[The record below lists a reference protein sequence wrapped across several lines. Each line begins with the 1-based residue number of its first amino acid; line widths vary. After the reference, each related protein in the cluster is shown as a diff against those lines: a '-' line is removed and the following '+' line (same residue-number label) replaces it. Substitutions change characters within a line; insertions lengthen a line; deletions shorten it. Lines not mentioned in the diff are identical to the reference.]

1 MFLPLFFVTFAA
13 IITYLNK
20 KRTKNMKHIRHYL
33 TALFAIALSLMVWAD
48 SGELFTSGKLSSSL
62 INCIVQD
69 KYGYIWVGTEYG
81 LSKFDGYR
89 FTNYLHNEEDT
100 TSITDNII
108 SDLLVDK
115 KGNLWIGCAKGLMRY
130 NYETNNFSRLQ
141 FPDGRKPRIY
151 SMVESH
157 RGDILLGTAGYG
169 LYSVKNNGIEKT
181 ANNRFTIKWE
191 RAYAKRDS
199 DVFFTHIYE
208 DKHHYLWQSS
218 HLSTFTRFIEKQGKV
233 QRKDFKSPY
242 GAPVAF
248 IQHRPQAMLIVC
260 MYGIIYYDYRT
271 GRIADA
277 GYDLGTFKNHVTINN
292 ATFDHEGNLYISTS
306 EHGAL
311 IIKKG
316 SNKVEQLENSNSNF
330 NLSTAFVNDII
341 EDKDN
346 NLWIGCY
353 KKGLYLLNQRQQAF
367 SSWSFSAQN
376 YIIGS
381 SVSSIAPGE
390 NGETWCTV
398 QNSGVFCFD
407 ASGKI
412 IAHPT
417 SPAGT
422 CIIYK
427 DRRGAYW
434 ISNGSALYSYNPHTG
449 AYQEKLT
456 FTSAGIY
463 CMTDDNQGNLYI
475 SVYSKGLYIY
485 NVESGKVTVLNMRQ
499 RGNKGFLC
507 NDWVRSMAFD
517 HTGHLWIG
525 TSNGVSCLNTKTLSF
540 KDFGWN
546 NILKDRQ
553 ANGICEGKNGN
564 MIIGTEEGLYL
575 FDRKNNKTLALPHA
589 EVLKGKQVCSI
600 IKDHQGDLW
609 ISTTMGIWQYDQK
622 NRQFIGHINGNG
634 LTTREYVLGS
644 SMHTASDLIAFGT
657 SDGITTFYPERV
669 KAKKMELGDVHLTNF
684 IIDGKPINCLTDEFT
699 IPYEENS
706 FTLEFSLLNYRNT
719 DNISFQYRINE
730 GKWNSTNEGSNAV
743 SFNKLKPGSYTLE
756 VRAMSNGNFSKKST
770 IIHIKVCDPW
780 YASTWAFLLYFLT
793 AAGIILYIIYRYE
806 RHRKEDLEETK
817 MQFLINATH
826 DIRSPLTLI
835 MEPLKKLKERLGNAE
850 EYQADIDTIDRNAQR
865 LLTLV
870 NQILDKRRLDKHQ
883 MNLSCRETNLV
894 EFSQGLVSLF
904 TYNAN
909 LRGINI
915 RLEMPET
922 PVNAWIDRNKLD
934 KAIANLL
941 SNAFKYTPNGG
952 EIIFRIEKQDKKV
965 LLYVIDSGKGL
976 GKNDDAKTLFE
987 RFYQGKNSADMHL
1000 GGSGIGLNLCRSIV
1014 RLHGG
1019 DVTARNRE
1027 DGTSGAC
1034 FIIELPLG
1042 KEHLKD
1048 SQINSDYVVNGKK
1061 QQRGAASRNS
1071 KILLVDDDI
1080 EICRYLKSELSDWY
1094 RFVIC
1099 NNGKEALKQL
1109 LSGDFDLVVSDVV
1122 MPEMDGITL
1131 LRNIKGNANISHVP
1145 VIMLTSKSEISD
1157 RLEGIKLGA
1166 DAYLAKPFSLEELH
1180 LTIDN
1185 LIDNVRRLKGK
1196 FSGALKQDDKVEKI
1210 EVKGYDE
1217 ELMERIMKVVNENL
1231 SDSDFNVEKM
1241 CDEVGVSRTQL
1252 HRKLK
1257 EMTGVPTSEFLRN
1270 IRLNEAARLIR
1281 EHKINITQVSYMVGF
1296 ANNSHFSTAFKKYFG
1311 MSPTEYA
1318 AKYTE

>member
-1 MFLPLFFVTFAA
+1 MKRFILFSIFCFVQ
-13 IITYLNK
+13 
-20 KRTKNMKHIRHYL
+20 ML
-33 TALFAIALSLMVWAD
+33 TCFSYAN
-48 SGELFTSGKLSSSL
+48 SGRLYTSNDLSSSL
-62 INCIVQD
+62 IRCIIQD
-69 KYGYIWVGTEYG
+69 KYGFIWVGTNYG
-81 LSKFDGYR
+81 LNRFDGYK
-89 FTNYLHNEEDT
+89 FSTYLCNPADT
-100 TSITDNII
+100 TTIQDNDIVKLYPYSKEFLFVATNRGLYKYSYLTNSFQHI
-108 SDLLVDK
+108 VLEKKDEKIRVSSLIEDGKHNLL
-115 KGNLWIGCAKGLMRY
+115 I
-130 NYETNNFSRLQ
+130 
-141 FPDGRKPRIY
+141 
-151 SMVESH
+151 
-157 RGDILLGTAGYG
+157 GTAGYG
-169 LYSVKNNGIEKT
+169 AYRLDMTTGKVTRLSRKSANSV
-181 ANNRFTIKWE
+181 
-191 RAYAKRDS
+191 D
-199 DVFFTHIYE
+199 DFFAMLFFDDE
-208 DKHHYLWQSS
+208 GYLWQAN
-218 HLSTFTRFIEKQGKV
+218 HTKVLRKYKYNGKSIKLV
-233 QRKDFKSPY
+233 SVYEPKGLFSVCKLYAADKKGFF
-242 GAPVAF
+242 VA
-248 IQHRPQAMLIVC
+248 HVG
-260 MYGIIYYDYRT
+260 GIMRYDYASHRFSRYDFDFSAHQ
-271 GRIADA
+271 GA
-277 GYDLGTFKNHVTINN
+277 GYISAVTLDKYGNLWLGTSGDGTFKIPHGSRKAYRVELNN
-292 ATFDHEGNLYISTS
+292 QSFIFDNAHISDLLIDRDGNQWY
-306 EHGAL
+306 
-311 IIKKG
+311 
-316 SNKVEQLENSNSNF
+316 
-330 NLSTAFVNDII
+330 
-341 EDKDN
+341 
-346 NLWIGCY
+346 GCY
-353 KKGLYLLNQRQQAF
+353 MKGLFLSNNDKNVFHPVSLDELGAGMETISSVVGVADGLMLFVVKNHGLYLLDEKTGNTKLLQ
-367 SSWSFSAQN
+367 
-376 YIIGS
+376 
-381 SVSSIAPGE
+381 
-390 NGETWCTV
+390 
-398 QNSGVFCFD
+398 
-407 ASGKI
+407 
-412 IAHPT
+412 
-417 SPAGT
+417 SPAGP
-422 CIIYK
+422 IKVYSDFRKNVYVYGRDGIYEYDWK
-427 DRRGAYW
+427 HQTYRLLLPANGLSLDYMQVDAAGNIYFTSQGNGLYVWNRKSGKMTQYLMDDKRPHKTICNNW
-434 ISNGSALYSYNPHTG
+434 ISEIRLDS
-449 AYQEKLT
+449 
-456 FTSAGIY
+456 
-463 CMTDDNQGNLYI
+463 
-475 SVYSKGLYIY
+475 
-485 NVESGKVTVLNMRQ
+485 
-499 RGNKGFLC
+499 RG
-507 NDWVRSMAFD
+507 W
-517 HTGHLWIG
+517 LWCA
-525 TSNGVSCLNTKTLSF
+525 TANGVSCMDTKTGYFDIILSRP
-540 KDFGWN
+540 
-546 NILKDRQ
+546 LL
-553 ANGICEGKNGN
+553 EGKSCYSTLELSDGK
-564 MIIGTEEGLYL
+564 IAIATEMGLYL
-575 FDRKNNKTLALPHA
+575 YDRKKQQTTPWPHS
-589 EVLKGKQVCSI
+589 ESISGLRIYSLK
-600 IKDHQGDLW
+600 KDVKGNLW
-609 ISTTMGIWQYDQK
+609 MSTAQGIWCYDSK
-622 NRQFIGHINGNG
+622 AKSFFSFEKGNG
-634 LTTREYVLGS
+634 LLTKEYLAGVVGS
-644 SMHTASDLIAFGT
+644 T
-657 SDGITTFYPERV
+657 SDGVICYGNSEGLTYFQPSEV
-669 KAKKMELGDVHLTNF
+669 KDYNEKTSAIYLSGVLL
-684 IIDGKPINCLTDEFT
+684 DGKMAPFIGDNLSVPSDFKS
-699 IPYEENS
+699 IVLS
-706 FTLEFSLLNYRNT
+706 FSQLDYQSVG
-719 DNISFQYRINE
+719 NIVFQYRING
-730 GKWNSTNEGSNAV
+730 GKWISNAAGDN
-743 SFNKLKPGSYTLE
+743 SFNFTGLSYGHYRIE
-756 VRAMSNGNFSKKST
+756 VRTYCNGKYSTYKKV
-770 IIHIKVCDPW
+770 INLDVLAPW
-780 YASTWAFLLYFLT
+780 FLTVWAKLLYLFLILGLT
-793 AAGIILYIIYRYE
+793 AAAIIVYL
-806 RHRKEDLEETK
+806 RKKKRDLEEAK

>member
-1 MFLPLFFVTFAA
+1 MFFSF
-13 IITYLNK
+13 
-20 KRTKNMKHIRHYL
+20 
-33 TALFAIALSLMVWAD
+33 
-48 SGELFTSGKLSSSL
+48 E
-62 INCIVQD
+62 
-69 KYGYIWVGTEYG
+69 
-81 LSKFDGYR
+81 
-89 FTNYLHNEEDT
+89 
-100 TSITDNII
+100 
-108 SDLLVDK
+108 
-115 KGNLWIGCAKGLMRY
+115 KGNGLLTKEY
-130 NYETNNFSRLQ
+130 LAGVAGST
-141 FPDGRKPRIY
+141 PDGVICYGNSEGLTYFRPSQVKDYNEKMSAIY
-151 SMVESH
+151 LSEVLLDGKMAPFI
-157 RGDILLGTAGYG
+157 GDNL
-169 LYSVKNNGIEKT
+169 SVP
-181 ANNRFTIKWE
+181 
-191 RAYAKRDS
+191 S
-199 DVFFTHIYE
+199 
-208 DKHHYLWQSS
+208 
-218 HLSTFTRFIEKQGKV
+218 
-233 QRKDFKSPY
+233 DFKS
-242 GAPVAF
+242 
-248 IQHRPQAMLIVC
+248 I
-260 MYGIIYYDYRT
+260 
-271 GRIADA
+271 
-277 GYDLGTFKNHVTINN
+277 
-292 ATFDHEGNLYISTS
+292 
-306 EHGAL
+306 
-311 IIKKG
+311 
-316 SNKVEQLENSNSNF
+316 
-330 NLSTAFVNDII
+330 
-341 EDKDN
+341 
-346 NLWIGCY
+346 
-353 KKGLYLLNQRQQAF
+353 
-367 SSWSFSAQN
+367 
-376 YIIGS
+376 
-381 SVSSIAPGE
+381 
-390 NGETWCTV
+390 
-398 QNSGVFCFD
+398 
-407 ASGKI
+407 
-412 IAHPT
+412 
-417 SPAGT
+417 
-422 CIIYK
+422 
-427 DRRGAYW
+427 
-434 ISNGSALYSYNPHTG
+434 
-449 AYQEKLT
+449 
-456 FTSAGIY
+456 
-463 CMTDDNQGNLYI
+463 
-475 SVYSKGLYIY
+475 
-485 NVESGKVTVLNMRQ
+485 VLN
-499 RGNKGFLC
+499 
-507 NDWVRSMAFD
+507 
-517 HTGHLWIG
+517 
-525 TSNGVSCLNTKTLSF
+525 
-540 KDFGWN
+540 
-546 NILKDRQ
+546 
-553 ANGICEGKNGN
+553 
-564 MIIGTEEGLYL
+564 
-575 FDRKNNKTLALPHA
+575 
-589 EVLKGKQVCSI
+589 
-600 IKDHQGDLW
+600 
-609 ISTTMGIWQYDQK
+609 
-622 NRQFIGHINGNG
+622 
-634 LTTREYVLGS
+634 
-644 SMHTASDLIAFGT
+644 
-657 SDGITTFYPERV
+657 
-669 KAKKMELGDVHLTNF
+669 
-684 IIDGKPINCLTDEFT
+684 
-699 IPYEENS
+699 
-706 FTLEFSLLNYRNT
+706 FSLLDYQSVG
-719 DNISFQYRINE
+719 NIVFQYRING
-730 GKWNSTNEGSNAV
+730 GKWISNAAGDN
-743 SFNKLKPGSYTLE
+743 SFNFTGLSYGHYRIE
-756 VRAMSNGNFSKKST
+756 VRTYCNGKYSIYNKV
-770 IIHIKVCDPW
+770 IKLNVLAPW
-780 YASTWAFLLYFLT
+780 YLTVWAKLIYLSLVLGFM
-793 AAGIILYIIYRYE
+793 AAVIFIYLHKKKR
-806 RHRKEDLEETK
+806 DLEEAK

-850 EYQADIDTIDRNAQR
+850 EYHEDIDTMDRNAQR

-883 MNLSCRETNLV
+883 MKLSCRETNLV
-894 EFSQGLVSLF
+894 EFSRGLVSLF

-1042 KEHLKD
+1042 KEHLKNN
-1048 SQINSDYVVNGKK
+1048 QIYSDNGKTKKK
-1061 QQRGAASRNS
+1061 QQRDAASRNC

-1099 NNGKEALKQL
+1099 NNGKEALNQL
-1109 LSGDFDLVVSDVV
+1109 FSDDFDLVISDVV

-1131 LRNIKGNANISHVP
+1131 LKNIKGNANISHVP

-1210 EVKGYDE
+1210 EVKGNDE

-1318 AKYTE
+1318 ARYSE

>member
-1 MFLPLFFVTFAA
+1 MLFSIFCFVQ
-13 IITYLNK
+13 
-20 KRTKNMKHIRHYL
+20 ML
-33 TALFAIALSLMVWAD
+33 TCFSYAN
-48 SGELFTSGKLSSSL
+48 SGRLYTSNDLSSSL
-62 INCIVQD
+62 IRCIIQD
-69 KYGYIWVGTEYG
+69 KYGFIWVGTNYG
-81 LSKFDGYR
+81 LNRFDGYK
-89 FTNYLHNEEDT
+89 FSTYLCNPADT
-100 TSITDNII
+100 TTIQDNDIVKLYPYSKEFLFVATNRGLYKYSYLTNSFQHI
-108 SDLLVDK
+108 VLEKKDEKIRVSSLIEDGKHNLL
-115 KGNLWIGCAKGLMRY
+115 I
-130 NYETNNFSRLQ
+130 
-141 FPDGRKPRIY
+141 
-151 SMVESH
+151 
-157 RGDILLGTAGYG
+157 GTAGYG
-169 LYSVKNNGIEKT
+169 AYRLDMTTGKVTRLSRKSANSV
-181 ANNRFTIKWE
+181 
-191 RAYAKRDS
+191 D
-199 DVFFTHIYE
+199 DFFAMLFFDDE
-208 DKHHYLWQSS
+208 GYLWQAN
-218 HLSTFTRFIEKQGKV
+218 HTKVLRKYKYNGKSIKLV
-233 QRKDFKSPY
+233 SVYEPKGLFSVCKLYAADKKGFF
-242 GAPVAF
+242 VA
-248 IQHRPQAMLIVC
+248 HVG
-260 MYGIIYYDYRT
+260 GIMRYDYASHSFSRYDFDFSAHQ
-271 GRIADA
+271 GA
-277 GYDLGTFKNHVTINN
+277 GYISAVTLDKYGNLWLGTSGDGTFKIPHGSRKAYRVELNN
-292 ATFDHEGNLYISTS
+292 QSFIFDNAHISDLLIDRDGNQWY
-306 EHGAL
+306 
-311 IIKKG
+311 
-316 SNKVEQLENSNSNF
+316 
-330 NLSTAFVNDII
+330 
-341 EDKDN
+341 
-346 NLWIGCY
+346 GCY
-353 KKGLYLLNQRQQAF
+353 MKGLFLSNNDKNVFHPVSLDELGAGMETISSVVGVADGLMLFVVKNHGLYLLDEKTGNTKLLQ
-367 SSWSFSAQN
+367 
-376 YIIGS
+376 
-381 SVSSIAPGE
+381 
-390 NGETWCTV
+390 
-398 QNSGVFCFD
+398 
-407 ASGKI
+407 
-412 IAHPT
+412 
-417 SPAGT
+417 SPAGP
-422 CIIYK
+422 IKVYSDFRKNVYVYGRDGIYEYDWK
-427 DRRGAYW
+427 HQTYRLLLPSNGLSLDDMRVDAAGNIYFTSQGNGLYVWNRKSGKMTQYLMDDKRPHKTICNNW
-434 ISNGSALYSYNPHTG
+434 ISEIRLD
-449 AYQEKLT
+449 
-456 FTSAGIY
+456 F
-463 CMTDDNQGNLYI
+463 
-475 SVYSKGLYIY
+475 
-485 NVESGKVTVLNMRQ
+485 
-499 RGNKGFLC
+499 RG
-507 NDWVRSMAFD
+507 W
-517 HTGHLWIG
+517 LWCA
-525 TSNGVSCLNTKTLSF
+525 TANGVSCMDTKTGYFDIILSRP
-540 KDFGWN
+540 
-546 NILKDRQ
+546 LL
-553 ANGICEGKNGN
+553 EGKTCYSTLELSDGK
-564 MIIGTEEGLYL
+564 IAIATEMGLYL
-575 FDRKNNKTLALPHA
+575 YDRKKQQTTPWPHS
-589 EVLKGKQVCSI
+589 ESISGLRIYSLK
-600 IKDHQGDLW
+600 KDVKGNLW
-609 ISTTMGIWQYDQK
+609 MSSAQGIWCYDSK
-622 NRQFIGHINGNG
+622 AKSFFSFEKGNG
-634 LTTREYVLGS
+634 LLTKEYLAGVVG
-644 SMHTASDLIAFGT
+644 TT
-657 SDGITTFYPERV
+657 SDGVICYGNSEGLTYFRPSQV
-669 KAKKMELGDVHLTNF
+669 KDYNEKTSAIYLSGVLL
-684 IIDGKPINCLTDEFT
+684 DGKMAPFIGDNLSVPSDFKS
-699 IPYEENS
+699 IVLS
-706 FTLEFSLLNYRNT
+706 FSQLDYQSVG
-719 DNISFQYRINE
+719 NIVFQYRING
-730 GKWNSTNEGSNAV
+730 GKWISNAAGDN
-743 SFNKLKPGSYTLE
+743 SFNFTGLSYGHYRIE
-756 VRAMSNGNFSKKST
+756 VRTYCNGKYSIYKKV
-770 IIHIKVCDPW
+770 INLDVLAPW
-780 YASTWAFLLYFLT
+780 FLTVWAKLLYLFLILGLT
-793 AAGIILYIIYRYE
+793 AAAIIVFL
-806 RHRKEDLEETK
+806 RKKKRDLEEAK
-817 MQFLINATH
+817 MQFLISATH

-850 EYQADIDTIDRNAQR
+850 EYQADIDTIDRNTQR

-1080 EICRYLKSELSDWY
+1080 EICRYIKTELSDWY

-1196 FSGALKQDDKVEKI
+1196 FSGALKQDDKVEKV

>member
-1 MFLPLFFVTFAA
+1 MAPF
-13 IITYLNK
+13 IGDN
-20 KRTKNMKHIRHYL
+20 
-33 TALFAIALSLMVWAD
+33 LSVP
-48 SGELFTSGKLSSSL
+48 S
-62 INCIVQD
+62 
-69 KYGYIWVGTEYG
+69 
-81 LSKFDGYR
+81 
-89 FTNYLHNEEDT
+89 
-100 TSITDNII
+100 
-108 SDLLVDK
+108 
-115 KGNLWIGCAKGLMRY
+115 
-130 NYETNNFSRLQ
+130 
-141 FPDGRKPRIY
+141 
-151 SMVESH
+151 
-157 RGDILLGTAGYG
+157 
-169 LYSVKNNGIEKT
+169 
-181 ANNRFTIKWE
+181 
-191 RAYAKRDS
+191 
-199 DVFFTHIYE
+199 
-208 DKHHYLWQSS
+208 
-218 HLSTFTRFIEKQGKV
+218 
-233 QRKDFKSPY
+233 DFKS
-242 GAPVAF
+242 
-248 IQHRPQAMLIVC
+248 IV
-260 MYGIIYYDYRT
+260 
-271 GRIADA
+271 
-277 GYDLGTFKNHVTINN
+277 L
-292 ATFDHEGNLYISTS
+292 
-306 EHGAL
+306 
-311 IIKKG
+311 
-316 SNKVEQLENSNSNF
+316 
-330 NLSTAFVNDII
+330 
-341 EDKDN
+341 
-346 NLWIGCY
+346 
-353 KKGLYLLNQRQQAF
+353 
-367 SSWSFSAQN
+367 SFSQLD
-376 YIIGS
+376 YQ
-381 SVSSIAPGE
+381 SV
-390 NGETWCTV
+390 
-398 QNSGVFCFD
+398 
-407 ASGKI
+407 
-412 IAHPT
+412 
-417 SPAGT
+417 
-422 CIIYK
+422 
-427 DRRGAYW
+427 
-434 ISNGSALYSYNPHTG
+434 
-449 AYQEKLT
+449 
-456 FTSAGIY
+456 
-463 CMTDDNQGNLYI
+463 GNI
-475 SVYSKGLYIY
+475 V
-485 NVESGKVTVLNMRQ
+485 
-499 RGNKGFLC
+499 
-507 NDWVRSMAFD
+507 
-517 HTGHLWIG
+517 
-525 TSNGVSCLNTKTLSF
+525 
-540 KDFGWN
+540 
-546 NILKDRQ
+546 
-553 ANGICEGKNGN
+553 
-564 MIIGTEEGLYL
+564 
-575 FDRKNNKTLALPHA
+575 
-589 EVLKGKQVCSI
+589 
-600 IKDHQGDLW
+600 
-609 ISTTMGIWQYDQK
+609 
-622 NRQFIGHINGNG
+622 
-634 LTTREYVLGS
+634 
-644 SMHTASDLIAFGT
+644 
-657 SDGITTFYPERV
+657 
-669 KAKKMELGDVHLTNF
+669 
-684 IIDGKPINCLTDEFT
+684 
-699 IPYEENS
+699 
-706 FTLEFSLLNYRNT
+706 
-719 DNISFQYRINE
+719 FQYRING
-730 GKWNSTNEGSNAV
+730 GKWISNAAGDN
-743 SFNKLKPGSYTLE
+743 SFNFTGLSYGHYRIE
-756 VRAMSNGNFSKKST
+756 VRTYCNGKYSTYKKVINLDVLTPWFLT
-770 IIHIKVCDPW
+770 I
-780 YASTWAFLLYFLT
+780 WAKLIYLFLILGLT
-793 AAGIILYIIYRYE
+793 AAAIIVYL
-806 RHRKEDLEETK
+806 RKKKRDLEEAK

-835 MEPLKKLKERLGNAE
+835 MEPLKKLKEKLGNAE

-883 MNLSCRETNLV
+883 MSLSCRETNLV

-909 LRGINI
+909 LRGIQI
-915 RLEMPET
+915 KLEMPET

-1019 DVTARNRE
+1019 DVYAHNRE
-1027 DGTSGAC
+1027 DGKSGAC

-1042 KEHLKD
+1042 KEHLKNN
-1048 SQINSDYVVNGKK
+1048 QIYSDNRDTKKK

-1196 FSGALKQDDKVEKI
+1196 FTGALKQDDKVEKV

-1318 AKYTE
+1318 ARYSE

>member
-1 MFLPLFFVTFAA
+1 MLFSIFCFVQ
-13 IITYLNK
+13 
-20 KRTKNMKHIRHYL
+20 ML
-33 TALFAIALSLMVWAD
+33 TCFSYAN
-48 SGELFTSGKLSSSL
+48 SGRLYTSNDMSSSL
-62 INCIVQD
+62 IRCIIQD
-69 KYGYIWVGTEYG
+69 KYGFIWVGTNFG
-81 LSKFDGYR
+81 LNRFDGYK
-89 FTNYLHNEEDT
+89 FCTYLCNPADT
-100 TSITDNII
+100 TTIQDNDIVKLYPYSKEFLFVATNRGLYKYSYLTNSFQHIVLEKKDEKIRVSSLIEDGKHNLLIGTSGYGAYRLDMTTGKVTRLSRKSANSVDDFFAMLFFDAEGYLWQANHTKVLRKYKYNGKSIKLVSVYEPKDLFGISKLYATDKKGFFVAHAGGIMRYDYASHSFSRYDFDFSAHQGAGYISAVTLDKYGNLWLGTSGDGTFKIPHGSRKAYRVELNNQSFIFDNAHI
-108 SDLLVDK
+108 SDLLIDRDGNQWYGCYMKGLFLSNNDKNVFHPVSLDELGAGMETISSVVGVADGLMLFVVKNHGLYLLDEKTGNTKLLQSPAGPIKVYSDFRKKVYVYGRDGIYEYDWMHQTYRLLLPSNGLSLDDMRVDAAGNIYFTSQGNGLYVWNRK
-115 KGNLWIGCAKGLMRY
+115 SGKMTQYLMDDKRPHKTICNNWISEIRLDSRGWLWCATANGVSCMDTKTGYFDIILSRPLLEGKSCYSTLELSDGKIAIATEMGLYLYDRKKQQTTPWPHSESISGLRIYSLKKDVKGNLWMSTAQGIWCYDSKAKSFFSFEKGNGLLTKEYLAGVVGSTSDGVICYGNSEGLTYFQPSEVKDY
-130 NYETNNFSRLQ
+130 N
-141 FPDGRKPRIY
+141 
-151 SMVESH
+151 
-157 RGDILLGTAGYG
+157 
-169 LYSVKNNGIEKT
+169 EKT
-181 ANNRFTIKWE
+181 SA
-191 RAYAKRDS
+191 
-199 DVFFTHIYE
+199 IY
-208 DKHHYLWQSS
+208 
-218 HLSTFTRFIEKQGKV
+218 LSGVLLDGKMAPFIGDNLSV
-233 QRKDFKSPY
+233 PSDFKS
-242 GAPVAF
+242 
-248 IQHRPQAMLIVC
+248 IV
-260 MYGIIYYDYRT
+260 
-271 GRIADA
+271 
-277 GYDLGTFKNHVTINN
+277 L
-292 ATFDHEGNLYISTS
+292 
-306 EHGAL
+306 
-311 IIKKG
+311 
-316 SNKVEQLENSNSNF
+316 
-330 NLSTAFVNDII
+330 
-341 EDKDN
+341 
-346 NLWIGCY
+346 
-353 KKGLYLLNQRQQAF
+353 
-367 SSWSFSAQN
+367 SFSQLD
-376 YIIGS
+376 YQ
-381 SVSSIAPGE
+381 SV
-390 NGETWCTV
+390 
-398 QNSGVFCFD
+398 
-407 ASGKI
+407 
-412 IAHPT
+412 
-417 SPAGT
+417 
-422 CIIYK
+422 
-427 DRRGAYW
+427 
-434 ISNGSALYSYNPHTG
+434 
-449 AYQEKLT
+449 
-456 FTSAGIY
+456 
-463 CMTDDNQGNLYI
+463 GNI
-475 SVYSKGLYIY
+475 V
-485 NVESGKVTVLNMRQ
+485 
-499 RGNKGFLC
+499 
-507 NDWVRSMAFD
+507 
-517 HTGHLWIG
+517 
-525 TSNGVSCLNTKTLSF
+525 
-540 KDFGWN
+540 
-546 NILKDRQ
+546 
-553 ANGICEGKNGN
+553 
-564 MIIGTEEGLYL
+564 
-575 FDRKNNKTLALPHA
+575 
-589 EVLKGKQVCSI
+589 
-600 IKDHQGDLW
+600 
-609 ISTTMGIWQYDQK
+609 
-622 NRQFIGHINGNG
+622 
-634 LTTREYVLGS
+634 
-644 SMHTASDLIAFGT
+644 
-657 SDGITTFYPERV
+657 
-669 KAKKMELGDVHLTNF
+669 
-684 IIDGKPINCLTDEFT
+684 
-699 IPYEENS
+699 
-706 FTLEFSLLNYRNT
+706 
-719 DNISFQYRINE
+719 FQYRING
-730 GKWNSTNEGSNAV
+730 GKWISNAAGDN
-743 SFNKLKPGSYTLE
+743 SFNFTGLSYGHYRIE
-756 VRAMSNGNFSKKST
+756 VRTYCNGKYSTYKKV
-770 IIHIKVCDPW
+770 INLDVLAPW
-780 YASTWAFLLYFLT
+780 FLTVWAKLLYLFLILGLT
-793 AAGIILYIIYRYE
+793 AAAIIVYL
-806 RHRKEDLEETK
+806 RKKKRDMEEAK

-1196 FSGALKQDDKVEKI
+1196 FSGALKQDDKVEKV

>member
-1 MFLPLFFVTFAA
+1 MLFSIFCFVQ
-13 IITYLNK
+13 
-20 KRTKNMKHIRHYL
+20 ML
-33 TALFAIALSLMVWAD
+33 TCFSYAN
-48 SGELFTSGKLSSSL
+48 SGRLYTSNDLSSSL
-62 INCIVQD
+62 IRCIIQD
-69 KYGYIWVGTEYG
+69 KYGFIWVGTNYG
-81 LSKFDGYR
+81 LNRFDGYK
-89 FTNYLHNEEDT
+89 FCTYLCNPADT
-100 TSITDNII
+100 TTIQDNDIVKLYPYSKEFLFVATNRGLYKYSYLTNSFQHIVLEKKDEKIRI
-108 SDLLVDK
+108 SSLIEDGKHNLL
-115 KGNLWIGCAKGLMRY
+115 I
-130 NYETNNFSRLQ
+130 
-141 FPDGRKPRIY
+141 
-151 SMVESH
+151 
-157 RGDILLGTAGYG
+157 GTAGYG
-169 LYSVKNNGIEKT
+169 AYRLDMTTGKVTRLSRKSANSV
-181 ANNRFTIKWE
+181 
-191 RAYAKRDS
+191 D
-199 DVFFTHIYE
+199 DFFAMLFFDDE
-208 DKHHYLWQSS
+208 GYLWQAN
-218 HLSTFTRFIEKQGKV
+218 HTKVLRKYKYNGKSIKLV
-233 QRKDFKSPY
+233 SVYEPKGLFSVCKLYAADKKGFF
-242 GAPVAF
+242 VA
-248 IQHRPQAMLIVC
+248 HVG
-260 MYGIIYYDYRT
+260 GIMRYDYASHRFSRYDFDFSAHQ
-271 GRIADA
+271 GA
-277 GYDLGTFKNHVTINN
+277 GYISAVTLDKYGNLWLGTSGDGTFKIPHGSRKAYRVELNN
-292 ATFDHEGNLYISTS
+292 QSFIFDNAHISDLLIDRDGNQWY
-306 EHGAL
+306 
-311 IIKKG
+311 
-316 SNKVEQLENSNSNF
+316 
-330 NLSTAFVNDII
+330 
-341 EDKDN
+341 
-346 NLWIGCY
+346 GCY
-353 KKGLYLLNQRQQAF
+353 MKGLFLSNNDKNVFHPVSLDELGAGMETISSVVGVADGLMLFVVKNHGLYLLDEKTGNTKLLQ
-367 SSWSFSAQN
+367 
-376 YIIGS
+376 
-381 SVSSIAPGE
+381 
-390 NGETWCTV
+390 
-398 QNSGVFCFD
+398 
-407 ASGKI
+407 
-412 IAHPT
+412 
-417 SPAGT
+417 SPAGP
-422 CIIYK
+422 IKVYSDFRKNVYVYGRDGIYEYDWK
-427 DRRGAYW
+427 HQTYRLLLPANGLSLDYMQVDAAGNIYFTSQGNGLYVWNRKSGKMTQYLMDDKRPHKTICNNW
-434 ISNGSALYSYNPHTG
+434 ISEIRLDS
-449 AYQEKLT
+449 
-456 FTSAGIY
+456 
-463 CMTDDNQGNLYI
+463 
-475 SVYSKGLYIY
+475 
-485 NVESGKVTVLNMRQ
+485 
-499 RGNKGFLC
+499 RG
-507 NDWVRSMAFD
+507 W
-517 HTGHLWIG
+517 LWCA
-525 TSNGVSCLNTKTLSF
+525 TANGVSCMDTKTGYFDIILSRP
-540 KDFGWN
+540 
-546 NILKDRQ
+546 LL
-553 ANGICEGKNGN
+553 EGKSCYSTLELSDGK
-564 MIIGTEEGLYL
+564 IAIATEMGLYL
-575 FDRKNNKTLALPHA
+575 YDRKKQQTTPWPHS
-589 EVLKGKQVCSI
+589 ESISGLRIYSLK
-600 IKDHQGDLW
+600 KDVKGNLW
-609 ISTTMGIWQYDQK
+609 MSTAQGIWCYDSK
-622 NRQFIGHINGNG
+622 AKSFFSFEKGNG
-634 LTTREYVLGS
+634 LLTKEYLAGVVGS
-644 SMHTASDLIAFGT
+644 T
-657 SDGITTFYPERV
+657 SDGVICYGNSEGLTYFQPSEV
-669 KAKKMELGDVHLTNF
+669 KDYNEKTSAIYLSGVLL
-684 IIDGKPINCLTDEFT
+684 DGKMAPFIGDNLSVPSDFKS
-699 IPYEENS
+699 IVLS
-706 FTLEFSLLNYRNT
+706 FSQLDYQSVG
-719 DNISFQYRINE
+719 NIVFQYRING
-730 GKWNSTNEGSNAV
+730 GKWISNAAGDN
-743 SFNKLKPGSYTLE
+743 SFNFTGLSYGHYRIE
-756 VRAMSNGNFSKKST
+756 VRTYCNGKYSTYKKV
-770 IIHIKVCDPW
+770 INLDVLAPW
-780 YASTWAFLLYFLT
+780 FLTVWAKLIYLFLILGLT
-793 AAGIILYIIYRYE
+793 AAAIIVYL
-806 RHRKEDLEETK
+806 RKKKRDLEEAK

>member
-1 MFLPLFFVTFAA
+1 MKRFMLFSIFCFVQ
-13 IITYLNK
+13 
-20 KRTKNMKHIRHYL
+20 ML
-33 TALFAIALSLMVWAD
+33 TCFSYAN
-48 SGELFTSGKLSSSL
+48 SGRLYTSNDLSSSL
-62 INCIVQD
+62 IRCIIQD
-69 KYGYIWVGTEYG
+69 KYGFIWVGTNYG
-81 LSKFDGYR
+81 LNRFDGYK
-89 FTNYLHNEEDT
+89 FSTYLCNPADT
-100 TSITDNII
+100 TTIQDNDIVKLYPYSKEFLFVATNRGLYKYSYLTNSFQHI
-108 SDLLVDK
+108 VLEKKDEKIRVSSLIEDGKHNLL
-115 KGNLWIGCAKGLMRY
+115 I
-130 NYETNNFSRLQ
+130 
-141 FPDGRKPRIY
+141 
-151 SMVESH
+151 
-157 RGDILLGTAGYG
+157 GTAGYG
-169 LYSVKNNGIEKT
+169 AYRLDMTTGKVTRLSRKSANSV
-181 ANNRFTIKWE
+181 
-191 RAYAKRDS
+191 D
-199 DVFFTHIYE
+199 DFFAMLFFDDE
-208 DKHHYLWQSS
+208 GYLWQAN
-218 HLSTFTRFIEKQGKV
+218 HTKVLRKYKYNGKSIKLV
-233 QRKDFKSPY
+233 SVYEPKDLFSVCKLY
-242 GAPVAF
+242 AADKKGFFVA
-248 IQHRPQAMLIVC
+248 HVG
-260 MYGIIYYDYRT
+260 GIMRYDYASHSFSRYDFDFSAHQ
-271 GRIADA
+271 GA
-277 GYDLGTFKNHVTINN
+277 GYISAVTLDKYGNLWLGTSGDGTFKIPHGSRKAYRVELNN
-292 ATFDHEGNLYISTS
+292 QSFIFDNAHISDLLIDRDGNQWY
-306 EHGAL
+306 
-311 IIKKG
+311 
-316 SNKVEQLENSNSNF
+316 
-330 NLSTAFVNDII
+330 
-341 EDKDN
+341 
-346 NLWIGCY
+346 GCY
-353 KKGLYLLNQRQQAF
+353 MKGLFLSNNDKNVFHPVSLDELGAGMETISSVVGVADGLMLFVVKNHGLYLLDEKTGNTKLLQ
-367 SSWSFSAQN
+367 
-376 YIIGS
+376 
-381 SVSSIAPGE
+381 
-390 NGETWCTV
+390 
-398 QNSGVFCFD
+398 
-407 ASGKI
+407 
-412 IAHPT
+412 
-417 SPAGT
+417 SPAGP
-422 CIIYK
+422 IKVYSDFRKNVYVYGRDGIYEYDWK
-427 DRRGAYW
+427 HQTYRLLLPA
-434 ISNGSALYSYNPHTG
+434 NGLSLDGMQVDAAGNIY
-449 AYQEKLT
+449 
-456 FTSAGIY
+456 FTSP
-463 CMTDDNQGNLYI
+463 GN
-475 SVYSKGLYIY
+475 GLYVW
-485 NVESGKVTVLNMRQ
+485 NRKSGKMTQYLMDDKRPHKTICNNWTSEIRLDS
-499 RGNKGFLC
+499 RG
-507 NDWVRSMAFD
+507 W
-517 HTGHLWIG
+517 LWCA
-525 TSNGVSCLNTKTLSF
+525 TANGVSCMDTKTGYFDIILSRP
-540 KDFGWN
+540 
-546 NILKDRQ
+546 LL
-553 ANGICEGKNGN
+553 EGKSCYSTLELPDGR
-564 MIIGTEEGLYL
+564 IAIATEMGLYL
-575 FDRKNNKTLALPHA
+575 YDRKKQQTTPWPHS
-589 EVLKGKQVCSI
+589 ESISGLRIYSLK
-600 IKDHQGDLW
+600 KDVKGNLW
-609 ISTTMGIWQYDQK
+609 MSSAQGIWCYDSK
-622 NRQFIGHINGNG
+622 AKSFFSFEKGNG
-634 LTTREYVLGS
+634 LLTKEYLAGVVGS
-644 SMHTASDLIAFGT
+644 T
-657 SDGITTFYPERV
+657 SDGVICYGNSEGLTYFRPSQV
-669 KAKKMELGDVHLTNF
+669 KDYNEKTSAIYLSGVLL
-684 IIDGKPINCLTDEFT
+684 DGKMAPFIGDNLSVPSDFKS
-699 IPYEENS
+699 IVLS
-706 FTLEFSLLNYRNT
+706 FSQLDYQSVG
-719 DNISFQYRINE
+719 NIVFQYRING
-730 GKWNSTNEGSNAV
+730 GKWISNAAGDN
-743 SFNKLKPGSYTLE
+743 SFNFTGLSYGHYRIE
-756 VRAMSNGNFSKKST
+756 VRTYCNGKYSTYKKV
-770 IIHIKVCDPW
+770 INLDVLAPW
-780 YASTWAFLLYFLT
+780 FLTVWAYLIYLFLILGLT
-793 AAGIILYIIYRYE
+793 AAAIIVYL
-806 RHRKEDLEETK
+806 RKKKRDLEEAK

-850 EYQADIDTIDRNAQR
+850 EYQADIDTIDRNTQR

-1027 DGTSGAC
+1027 DGKSGAC

-1080 EICRYLKSELSDWY
+1080 EICRYIKTELSDWY

-1196 FSGALKQDDKVEKI
+1196 FSGALKQDDKVEKV

>member
-1 MFLPLFFVTFAA
+1 MKRFLLFSIICFVQ
-13 IITYLNK
+13 
-20 KRTKNMKHIRHYL
+20 ML
-33 TALFAIALSLMVWAD
+33 TCFSHAVTGRLY
-48 SGELFTSGKLSSSL
+48 TSNDLSSSL
-62 INCIVQD
+62 IRCIIQD
-69 KYGYIWVGTEYG
+69 KYGFIWVGTNYG
-81 LSKFDGYR
+81 LNRFDGYK
-89 FTNYLHNEEDT
+89 FSTYLCNPADT
-100 TSITDNII
+100 TTIQDNDIVKLYPYSKEFLFVATNRGLYKYSYLTNSFQHIVLEKKDEKIRISSLIEDGKHNLLIGTSGYGAYRLDMTTGKVTRLSRKSANSVDDFFSMLFFDDEGYLWQANHTKVLRKYKYDGKSIRLVSVYEPKDLFGIRKLYATDKKGFFVAHTGGIMRYDYASHRFSRYDFDFSAHQGAGYISAVTLDKYGNLWLGTSGDGTFKIPHGSGKAYRVELNNQSFIFDNAHI
-108 SDLLVDK
+108 SDLLIDRDGNQWYGCYMKGLFLSNNDKNVFHPVSLDELGAGMETISSVVGVADGLMLFVVKNHGLYLLDEKTGNTRKLQCPAGLIKVYSDFRKKVYVYASEGIYEYDWKHQTYQLLLPTNGLSLDGMLVDAAGNMYLTSQGNGLYVWNRK
-115 KGNLWIGCAKGLMRY
+115 SGKMTQYLMDDRRPHKTICNNWISDIRLDSRGWLWCATTNGVSCMDTKTGYFDVILSRPLLEGKTCYSTLELSDGKIAIATEMGLYLYDRKKQQTTPWPHSESISGLRIYSLKKDAKGNLWMSTAQGIWCYDSKAKSFFSFEKGNGLLTKEYLAGVVGSTSDGVICYGNSEGLTYFRPSQVKDY
-130 NYETNNFSRLQ
+130 N
-141 FPDGRKPRIY
+141 
-151 SMVESH
+151 
-157 RGDILLGTAGYG
+157 
-169 LYSVKNNGIEKT
+169 EKT
-181 ANNRFTIKWE
+181 SA
-191 RAYAKRDS
+191 
-199 DVFFTHIYE
+199 IY
-208 DKHHYLWQSS
+208 
-218 HLSTFTRFIEKQGKV
+218 LSGVLLDGKMAPFIGDDLSV
-233 QRKDFKSPY
+233 PSDFKS
-242 GAPVAF
+242 
-248 IQHRPQAMLIVC
+248 IV
-260 MYGIIYYDYRT
+260 
-271 GRIADA
+271 
-277 GYDLGTFKNHVTINN
+277 
-292 ATFDHEGNLYISTS
+292 
-306 EHGAL
+306 
-311 IIKKG
+311 
-316 SNKVEQLENSNSNF
+316 
-330 NLSTAFVNDII
+330 LS
-341 EDKDN
+341 
-346 NLWIGCY
+346 
-353 KKGLYLLNQRQQAF
+353 
-367 SSWSFSAQN
+367 
-376 YIIGS
+376 
-381 SVSSIAPGE
+381 
-390 NGETWCTV
+390 
-398 QNSGVFCFD
+398 
-407 ASGKI
+407 
-412 IAHPT
+412 
-417 SPAGT
+417 
-422 CIIYK
+422 
-427 DRRGAYW
+427 
-434 ISNGSALYSYNPHTG
+434 
-449 AYQEKLT
+449 
-456 FTSAGIY
+456 
-463 CMTDDNQGNLYI
+463 
-475 SVYSKGLYIY
+475 
-485 NVESGKVTVLNMRQ
+485 
-499 RGNKGFLC
+499 
-507 NDWVRSMAFD
+507 
-517 HTGHLWIG
+517 
-525 TSNGVSCLNTKTLSF
+525 
-540 KDFGWN
+540 
-546 NILKDRQ
+546 
-553 ANGICEGKNGN
+553 
-564 MIIGTEEGLYL
+564 
-575 FDRKNNKTLALPHA
+575 
-589 EVLKGKQVCSI
+589 
-600 IKDHQGDLW
+600 
-609 ISTTMGIWQYDQK
+609 
-622 NRQFIGHINGNG
+622 
-634 LTTREYVLGS
+634 
-644 SMHTASDLIAFGT
+644 
-657 SDGITTFYPERV
+657 
-669 KAKKMELGDVHLTNF
+669 
-684 IIDGKPINCLTDEFT
+684 
-699 IPYEENS
+699 
-706 FTLEFSLLNYRNT
+706 FSLLDYQSVG
-719 DNISFQYRINE
+719 NIVFQYRING
-730 GKWNSTNEGSNAV
+730 GKWISNAAGDN
-743 SFNKLKPGSYTLE
+743 SFNFTGLSYGHYRIE
-756 VRAMSNGNFSKKST
+756 VRTYCNGKYSTYKKV
-770 IIHIKVCDPW
+770 INLDVLAPW
-780 YASTWAFLLYFLT
+780 FLT
-793 AAGIILYIIYRYE
+793 VWAKLIYLSLVLGFMAAVIFIYL
-806 RHRKEDLEETK
+806 RKKKRDLEEAK

-835 MEPLKKLKERLGNAE
+835 MEPLKKLKERLGNTE

-909 LRGINI
+909 LRGIHI
-915 RLEMPET
+915 KLEMPEK

-976 GKNDDAKTLFE
+976 GKNDDAKNLFE

-1061 QQRGAASRNS
+1061 PQRGAASRNC

-1080 EICRYLKSELSDWY
+1080 EICRYIKSELSDWY

-1109 LSGDFDLVVSDVV
+1109 LSADFDLVVSDVV

-1131 LRNIKGNANISHVP
+1131 LKNIKGNANISHVP

-1210 EVKGYDE
+1210 EVKGNDE
-1217 ELMERIMKVVNENL
+1217 ELMERIMKVVNENM

-1281 EHKINITQVSYMVGF
+1281 ERKINITQVSYMVGF

>member
-1 MFLPLFFVTFAA
+1 MAHTGGIMRYDYASHSFSRYDFDFSAHQGAGYISAVT
-13 IITYLNK
+13 L
-20 KRTKNMKHIRHYL
+20 
-33 TALFAIALSLMVWAD
+33 
-48 SGELFTSGKLSSSL
+48 
-62 INCIVQD
+62 D
-69 KYGYIWVGTEYG
+69 KYGNLWLGTSGDGTFKIPHGSRKAYRVE
-81 LSKFDGYR
+81 LNNQSFIFD
-89 FTNYLHNEEDT
+89 NAH
-100 TSITDNII
+100 I
-108 SDLLVDK
+108 SDLLIDRDGNQWYGCYMKGLFLSNNDKNVFHPVSLDELGAGMETISSVVGVADGLMLFVVKNHGLYLLDEKTGKTKLLQSPAGPIRVYSDFRKNVYVYGRDGIYEYDWKHQTYRLLLPANGLSLDGMQVDAAGNIYFTSPGNGLYVWNRK
-115 KGNLWIGCAKGLMRY
+115 SGKMTQYLMDDKRPHKTICNNWISEIRLDSRGWLWCATANGVSCMDTKTGYFDIILSRPLLEGKTCYSTLELSDGKIAIATEMGLYLYDRKKQQTTPWPHSESISGLRIYSLKKDAKGNLWMSTAQGIWCYDSKAKSFFSFEKGNGLLTKEYLAGVVGSTSDGVICYGNSEGLTYFRPSQVKDY
-130 NYETNNFSRLQ
+130 N
-141 FPDGRKPRIY
+141 
-151 SMVESH
+151 
-157 RGDILLGTAGYG
+157 
-169 LYSVKNNGIEKT
+169 EKT
-181 ANNRFTIKWE
+181 
-191 RAYAKRDS
+191 S
-199 DVFFTHIYE
+199 VIY
-208 DKHHYLWQSS
+208 
-218 HLSTFTRFIEKQGKV
+218 LSGVLLDGKMAPFIGDNLSV
-233 QRKDFKSPY
+233 PSDFKS
-242 GAPVAF
+242 
-248 IQHRPQAMLIVC
+248 IV
-260 MYGIIYYDYRT
+260 
-271 GRIADA
+271 
-277 GYDLGTFKNHVTINN
+277 
-292 ATFDHEGNLYISTS
+292 
-306 EHGAL
+306 
-311 IIKKG
+311 
-316 SNKVEQLENSNSNF
+316 
-330 NLSTAFVNDII
+330 LS
-341 EDKDN
+341 
-346 NLWIGCY
+346 
-353 KKGLYLLNQRQQAF
+353 
-367 SSWSFSAQN
+367 
-376 YIIGS
+376 
-381 SVSSIAPGE
+381 
-390 NGETWCTV
+390 
-398 QNSGVFCFD
+398 
-407 ASGKI
+407 
-412 IAHPT
+412 
-417 SPAGT
+417 
-422 CIIYK
+422 
-427 DRRGAYW
+427 
-434 ISNGSALYSYNPHTG
+434 
-449 AYQEKLT
+449 
-456 FTSAGIY
+456 
-463 CMTDDNQGNLYI
+463 
-475 SVYSKGLYIY
+475 
-485 NVESGKVTVLNMRQ
+485 
-499 RGNKGFLC
+499 
-507 NDWVRSMAFD
+507 
-517 HTGHLWIG
+517 
-525 TSNGVSCLNTKTLSF
+525 
-540 KDFGWN
+540 
-546 NILKDRQ
+546 
-553 ANGICEGKNGN
+553 
-564 MIIGTEEGLYL
+564 
-575 FDRKNNKTLALPHA
+575 
-589 EVLKGKQVCSI
+589 
-600 IKDHQGDLW
+600 
-609 ISTTMGIWQYDQK
+609 
-622 NRQFIGHINGNG
+622 
-634 LTTREYVLGS
+634 
-644 SMHTASDLIAFGT
+644 
-657 SDGITTFYPERV
+657 
-669 KAKKMELGDVHLTNF
+669 
-684 IIDGKPINCLTDEFT
+684 
-699 IPYEENS
+699 
-706 FTLEFSLLNYRNT
+706 FSLLDYQSVG
-719 DNISFQYRINE
+719 NIVFQYRING
-730 GKWNSTNEGSNAV
+730 GKWISNAAGDN
-743 SFNKLKPGSYTLE
+743 SFNFTGLSYGHYRIE
-756 VRAMSNGNFSKKST
+756 VRTYCNGKYSTYKK
-770 IIHIKVCDPW
+770 VLNLDVLAPW
-780 YASTWAFLLYFLT
+780 FLTVWAKLIYLFLILGLT
-793 AAGIILYIIYRYE
+793 AAAIIVYL
-806 RHRKEDLEETK
+806 RKKKRDMEEAK

-850 EYQADIDTIDRNAQR
+850 EYHEDIDTMDRNAQR

-883 MNLSCRETNLV
+883 MKLSCRETNLV
-894 EFSQGLVSLF
+894 EFSRGLVSLF

-1019 DVTARNRE
+1019 DVYAHNRE
-1027 DGTSGAC
+1027 DGKSGAC

-1061 QQRGAASRNS
+1061 LQRSGASKNS

-1080 EICRYLKSELSDWY
+1080 EICRYIKTELSDWY

-1109 LSGDFDLVVSDVV
+1109 LTDDFDLVVSDVV

-1196 FSGALKQDDKVEKI
+1196 FSGALKQDDKVEKV

-1281 EHKINITQVSYMVGF
+1281 ERKINITQVSYMVGF

-1311 MSPTEYA
+1311 ISPSEYA

>member
-1 MFLPLFFVTFAA
+1 MKRFMLFSIFCFVQ
-13 IITYLNK
+13 
-20 KRTKNMKHIRHYL
+20 ML
-33 TALFAIALSLMVWAD
+33 TCFSYAN
-48 SGELFTSGKLSSSL
+48 SGRLYTSNDLSSSL
-62 INCIVQD
+62 IRCIIQD
-69 KYGYIWVGTEYG
+69 KYGFIWVGTNYG
-81 LSKFDGYR
+81 LNRFDGYK
-89 FTNYLHNEEDT
+89 FSTYLCNPADT
-100 TSITDNII
+100 TTIQDNDIVKLYPYSKEFLFVATNRGLYKYSYLTNSFQHI
-108 SDLLVDK
+108 VLEKKDEKIRVSSLIEDGKHNLL
-115 KGNLWIGCAKGLMRY
+115 I
-130 NYETNNFSRLQ
+130 
-141 FPDGRKPRIY
+141 
-151 SMVESH
+151 
-157 RGDILLGTAGYG
+157 GTAGYG
-169 LYSVKNNGIEKT
+169 AYRLDMTTGKVTRLSRKSANSV
-181 ANNRFTIKWE
+181 
-191 RAYAKRDS
+191 D
-199 DVFFTHIYE
+199 DFFAMLFFDDE
-208 DKHHYLWQSS
+208 GYLWQAN
-218 HLSTFTRFIEKQGKV
+218 HTKVLRKYKYNGKSIKLV
-233 QRKDFKSPY
+233 SVYEPKGLFSVCKLYAADKKGFF
-242 GAPVAF
+242 VA
-248 IQHRPQAMLIVC
+248 HVG
-260 MYGIIYYDYRT
+260 GIMRYDYASHSFSRYDFDFSAHQ
-271 GRIADA
+271 GA
-277 GYDLGTFKNHVTINN
+277 GYISAVTLDKYGNLWLGTSGDGTFKIPHGSRKAYRVELNN
-292 ATFDHEGNLYISTS
+292 QSFIFDNAHISDLLIDRDGNQWY
-306 EHGAL
+306 
-311 IIKKG
+311 
-316 SNKVEQLENSNSNF
+316 
-330 NLSTAFVNDII
+330 
-341 EDKDN
+341 
-346 NLWIGCY
+346 GCY
-353 KKGLYLLNQRQQAF
+353 MKGLFLSNNDKNVFHPVSLDELGAGMETISSVVGVADGLMLFVVKNHGLYLLDEKTGNTKLLQ
-367 SSWSFSAQN
+367 
-376 YIIGS
+376 
-381 SVSSIAPGE
+381 
-390 NGETWCTV
+390 
-398 QNSGVFCFD
+398 
-407 ASGKI
+407 
-412 IAHPT
+412 
-417 SPAGT
+417 SPAGP
-422 CIIYK
+422 IKVYSDFRKKVYVYGRDGIYEYDWMHQTYRLLLPSNGLSLDDMQVDAAGNIYFTSQGNGLYVW
-427 DRRGAYW
+427 DRKSGKMTQYLMDDKRPHKTICNNW
-434 ISNGSALYSYNPHTG
+434 ISEIRLDS
-449 AYQEKLT
+449 
-456 FTSAGIY
+456 
-463 CMTDDNQGNLYI
+463 
-475 SVYSKGLYIY
+475 
-485 NVESGKVTVLNMRQ
+485 
-499 RGNKGFLC
+499 RG
-507 NDWVRSMAFD
+507 W
-517 HTGHLWIG
+517 LWCA
-525 TSNGVSCLNTKTLSF
+525 TANGVSCMDTKTGYFDIILSRP
-540 KDFGWN
+540 
-546 NILKDRQ
+546 LL
-553 ANGICEGKNGN
+553 EGKSCYSTLELSDGK
-564 MIIGTEEGLYL
+564 IAIATEMGLYL
-575 FDRKNNKTLALPHA
+575 YDRKKQQTTPWPHS
-589 EVLKGKQVCSI
+589 ESISGLRIYSLK
-600 IKDHQGDLW
+600 KDVKGNLW
-609 ISTTMGIWQYDQK
+609 MSSAQGIWCYDSK
-622 NRQFIGHINGNG
+622 AKSFFSFEKGNG
-634 LTTREYVLGS
+634 LLTKEYLAGVVGS
-644 SMHTASDLIAFGT
+644 T
-657 SDGITTFYPERV
+657 SDGVICYGNSEGLTYFRPSQV
-669 KAKKMELGDVHLTNF
+669 KDYNEKTSAIYLSGVLL
-684 IIDGKPINCLTDEFT
+684 DGKMAPFIGDNLSVPSDFKS
-699 IPYEENS
+699 IVLS
-706 FTLEFSLLNYRNT
+706 FSQLDYQSVG
-719 DNISFQYRINE
+719 NIVFQYRING
-730 GKWNSTNEGSNAV
+730 GKWISNAAGDN
-743 SFNKLKPGSYTLE
+743 SFNFTGLSYGHYRIE
-756 VRAMSNGNFSKKST
+756 VRTYCNGKYSTYKKVINLDVLT
-770 IIHIKVCDPW
+770 PW
-780 YASTWAFLLYFLT
+780 FLTVWAKLIYLFLILGLT
-793 AAGIILYIIYRYE
+793 AAAIIVYL
-806 RHRKEDLEETK
+806 RKKKRDMEEAK

-850 EYQADIDTIDRNAQR
+850 EYQADIDTIDRNTQR

-1027 DGTSGAC
+1027 DGKSGAC

-1080 EICRYLKSELSDWY
+1080 EICRYIKTELSDWY

-1281 EHKINITQVSYMVGF
+1281 ERKINITQVSYMVGF

>member
-1 MFLPLFFVTFAA
+1 METISSV
-13 IITYLNK
+13 
-20 KRTKNMKHIRHYL
+20 
-33 TALFAIALSLMVWAD
+33 VGVAD
-48 SGELFTSGKLSSSL
+48 
-62 INCIVQD
+62 
-69 KYGYIWVGTEYG
+69 
-81 LSKFDGYR
+81 
-89 FTNYLHNEEDT
+89 
-100 TSITDNII
+100 
-108 SDLLVDK
+108 
-115 KGNLWIGCAKGLMRY
+115 GLML
-130 NYETNNFSRLQ
+130 F
-141 FPDGRKPRIY
+141 
-151 SMVESH
+151 V
-157 RGDILLGTAGYG
+157 
-169 LYSVKNNGIEKT
+169 VKN
-181 ANNRFTIKWE
+181 
-191 RAYAKRDS
+191 
-199 DVFFTHIYE
+199 H
-208 DKHHYLWQSS
+208 
-218 HLSTFTRFIEKQGKV
+218 
-233 QRKDFKSPY
+233 
-242 GAPVAF
+242 
-248 IQHRPQAMLIVC
+248 
-260 MYGIIYYDYRT
+260 
-271 GRIADA
+271 
-277 GYDLGTFKNHVTINN
+277 
-292 ATFDHEGNLYISTS
+292 
-306 EHGAL
+306 
-311 IIKKG
+311 
-316 SNKVEQLENSNSNF
+316 
-330 NLSTAFVNDII
+330 
-341 EDKDN
+341 
-346 NLWIGCY
+346 
-353 KKGLYLLNQRQQAF
+353 GLYLLDEKTGNTKLLQ
-367 SSWSFSAQN
+367 
-376 YIIGS
+376 
-381 SVSSIAPGE
+381 
-390 NGETWCTV
+390 
-398 QNSGVFCFD
+398 
-407 ASGKI
+407 
-412 IAHPT
+412 
-417 SPAGT
+417 SPAGP
-422 CIIYK
+422 IKVYSDFRKNVYVYGRDGIYEYDWK
-427 DRRGAYW
+427 HQTYRLLLPANGLSLDGMQVDAAGNIYFASPGNGLYVWNRKSGKMTQYLMDDKRPHKTICNNW
-434 ISNGSALYSYNPHTG
+434 ISEIRLDS
-449 AYQEKLT
+449 
-456 FTSAGIY
+456 
-463 CMTDDNQGNLYI
+463 
-475 SVYSKGLYIY
+475 
-485 NVESGKVTVLNMRQ
+485 
-499 RGNKGFLC
+499 RG
-507 NDWVRSMAFD
+507 W
-517 HTGHLWIG
+517 LWCA
-525 TSNGVSCLNTKTLSF
+525 TANGVSCMDTKTGYFDIILSRP
-540 KDFGWN
+540 
-546 NILKDRQ
+546 LL
-553 ANGICEGKNGN
+553 EGKTCYSTLELSDGK
-564 MIIGTEEGLYL
+564 IAIATEMGLYL
-575 FDRKNNKTLALPHA
+575 YDRKKQQTTPWPHS
-589 EVLKGKQVCSI
+589 ESISGLRIYSLK
-600 IKDHQGDLW
+600 KDARGNLW
-609 ISTTMGIWQYDQK
+609 MSTAQGIWCYDSK
-622 NRQFIGHINGNG
+622 AKSFFSFEKGNG
-634 LTTREYVLGS
+634 LLTKEYLAGVAGSTPDGVICYGNSEGLTYFRPSQVKDYNEKMSAIYLSEVL
-644 SMHTASDLIAFGT
+644 L
-657 SDGITTFYPERV
+657 
-669 KAKKMELGDVHLTNF
+669 
-684 IIDGKPINCLTDEFT
+684 DGKMAPFIGDNLSVPSDFKS
-699 IPYEENS
+699 IVLN
-706 FTLEFSLLNYRNT
+706 FSLLDYQSVG
-719 DNISFQYRINE
+719 NIVFQYRING
-730 GKWNSTNEGSNAV
+730 GKWISNAAGDN
-743 SFNKLKPGSYTLE
+743 SFNFTGLSYGHYRIE
-756 VRAMSNGNFSKKST
+756 VRTYCNGKYSIYNKV
-770 IIHIKVCDPW
+770 IKLNVLAPW
-780 YASTWAFLLYFLT
+780 YLTVWAKLIYLILVLGFM
-793 AAGIILYIIYRYE
+793 AAVIFIYLHKKKR
-806 RHRKEDLEETK
+806 DLEEAK

-850 EYQADIDTIDRNAQR
+850 EYHEDIDTMDRNAQR

-894 EFSQGLVSLF
+894 EFSRGLVSLF

-1019 DVTARNRE
+1019 DVYAHNRE
-1027 DGTSGAC
+1027 DGKSGAC

-1042 KEHLKD
+1042 KEHLKNN
-1048 SQINSDYVVNGKK
+1048 QIYSDNRDTKKK

-1196 FSGALKQDDKVEKI
+1196 FTGALKQDDKVEKV

-1318 AKYTE
+1318 ARYSE

>member
-1 MFLPLFFVTFAA
+1 M
-13 IITYLNK
+13 
-20 KRTKNMKHIRHYL
+20 
-33 TALFAIALSLMVWAD
+33 
-48 SGELFTSGKLSSSL
+48 
-62 INCIVQD
+62 
-69 KYGYIWVGTEYG
+69 
-81 LSKFDGYR
+81 
-89 FTNYLHNEEDT
+89 
-100 TSITDNII
+100 
-108 SDLLVDK
+108 
-115 KGNLWIGCAKGLMRY
+115 KGLFLSNNDKNVFHPVSLDELGAGM
-130 NYETNNFSRLQ
+130 ETISSVVGVA
-141 FPDGRKPRIY
+141 DGL
-151 SMVESH
+151 MLFV
-157 RGDILLGTAGYG
+157 
-169 LYSVKNNGIEKT
+169 VKN
-181 ANNRFTIKWE
+181 
-191 RAYAKRDS
+191 
-199 DVFFTHIYE
+199 H
-208 DKHHYLWQSS
+208 
-218 HLSTFTRFIEKQGKV
+218 
-233 QRKDFKSPY
+233 
-242 GAPVAF
+242 
-248 IQHRPQAMLIVC
+248 
-260 MYGIIYYDYRT
+260 
-271 GRIADA
+271 
-277 GYDLGTFKNHVTINN
+277 
-292 ATFDHEGNLYISTS
+292 
-306 EHGAL
+306 
-311 IIKKG
+311 
-316 SNKVEQLENSNSNF
+316 
-330 NLSTAFVNDII
+330 
-341 EDKDN
+341 
-346 NLWIGCY
+346 
-353 KKGLYLLNQRQQAF
+353 GLYLLDEKTGNTKLLQ
-367 SSWSFSAQN
+367 
-376 YIIGS
+376 
-381 SVSSIAPGE
+381 
-390 NGETWCTV
+390 
-398 QNSGVFCFD
+398 
-407 ASGKI
+407 
-412 IAHPT
+412 
-417 SPAGT
+417 SPAGP
-422 CIIYK
+422 IKVYSDFRKNVYVYGRDGIYEYDWK
-427 DRRGAYW
+427 HQTYRLLLPSNGLSLDYMRVDAAGNIYFTSQGNGLYVWNRKSGKMTQYLMDDKRPHKTICNNW
-434 ISNGSALYSYNPHTG
+434 ISEIRLDS
-449 AYQEKLT
+449 
-456 FTSAGIY
+456 
-463 CMTDDNQGNLYI
+463 
-475 SVYSKGLYIY
+475 
-485 NVESGKVTVLNMRQ
+485 
-499 RGNKGFLC
+499 RG
-507 NDWVRSMAFD
+507 W
-517 HTGHLWIG
+517 LWCA
-525 TSNGVSCLNTKTLSF
+525 TANGVSCMDTKTGYFDIILSRP
-540 KDFGWN
+540 
-546 NILKDRQ
+546 LL
-553 ANGICEGKNGN
+553 EGKTCYSTLELSDSK
-564 MIIGTEEGLYL
+564 IAIATEMGLYL
-575 FDRKNNKTLALPHA
+575 YDRKKQQTTPWPHS
-589 EVLKGKQVCSI
+589 ESISGLRIYSLK
-600 IKDHQGDLW
+600 KDARGNLW
-609 ISTTMGIWQYDQK
+609 MSTAQGIWCYDSK
-622 NRQFIGHINGNG
+622 AKSFFSFEKGNG
-634 LTTREYVLGS
+634 LLTKEYLSGVVGS
-644 SMHTASDLIAFGT
+644 T
-657 SDGITTFYPERV
+657 SDGVICYGNSEGLTYFRPSQV
-669 KAKKMELGDVHLTNF
+669 KDYNEKTSAIYLSGVLL
-684 IIDGKPINCLTDEFT
+684 DGKMAPFIGDDLSVPSDFKS
-699 IPYEENS
+699 IVLS
-706 FTLEFSLLNYRNT
+706 FSLLDYQSMG
-719 DNISFQYRINE
+719 NIVFQYRING
-730 GKWNSTNEGSNAV
+730 GKWISNAAGDN
-743 SFNKLKPGSYTLE
+743 SFNFTGLSYGHYRIE
-756 VRAMSNGNFSKKST
+756 VRTYCNGKYSMYN
-770 IIHIKVCDPW
+770 KVINLDVLAPW
-780 YASTWAFLLYFLT
+780 FLTVWAKLIYLFLILGLT
-793 AAGIILYIIYRYE
+793 AAVIIVFL
-806 RHRKEDLEETK
+806 RKKKRDLEEAK

-909 LRGINI
+909 LRGIHI
-915 RLEMPET
+915 KLEMPEK

-1061 QQRGAASRNS
+1061 PQRSAASRNS

-1281 EHKINITQVSYMVGF
+1281 ERKINITQVSYMVGF

-1311 MSPTEYA
+1311 MSPSEYA

>member
-1 MFLPLFFVTFAA
+1 MDTKTGYFDVILSRPLLEGKTCYSTLELSDSKIA
-13 IITYLNK
+13 IATEMGLYLYDSK
-20 KRTKNMKHIRHYL
+20 KRQTTPWPHSESISGLRIY
-33 TALFAIALSLMVWAD
+33 SLKKDA
-48 SGELFTSGKLSSSL
+48 
-62 INCIVQD
+62 
-69 KYGYIWVGTEYG
+69 
-81 LSKFDGYR
+81 
-89 FTNYLHNEEDT
+89 
-100 TSITDNII
+100 
-108 SDLLVDK
+108 
-115 KGNLWIGCAKGLMRY
+115 KGNLWMSTAQGIWCYDSKAKSFFSFEKGNGLLTKEYLAGVVGSTSDGVICYGNSEGLTYFRPSQVKDY
-130 NYETNNFSRLQ
+130 N
-141 FPDGRKPRIY
+141 
-151 SMVESH
+151 
-157 RGDILLGTAGYG
+157 
-169 LYSVKNNGIEKT
+169 EKT
-181 ANNRFTIKWE
+181 SA
-191 RAYAKRDS
+191 
-199 DVFFTHIYE
+199 IY
-208 DKHHYLWQSS
+208 
-218 HLSTFTRFIEKQGKV
+218 LSGVLLDGKMAPFIGDNLSV
-233 QRKDFKSPY
+233 PSDFKS
-242 GAPVAF
+242 
-248 IQHRPQAMLIVC
+248 IV
-260 MYGIIYYDYRT
+260 
-271 GRIADA
+271 
-277 GYDLGTFKNHVTINN
+277 L
-292 ATFDHEGNLYISTS
+292 
-306 EHGAL
+306 
-311 IIKKG
+311 
-316 SNKVEQLENSNSNF
+316 
-330 NLSTAFVNDII
+330 
-341 EDKDN
+341 
-346 NLWIGCY
+346 
-353 KKGLYLLNQRQQAF
+353 
-367 SSWSFSAQN
+367 SFSQLD
-376 YIIGS
+376 YQ
-381 SVSSIAPGE
+381 SV
-390 NGETWCTV
+390 
-398 QNSGVFCFD
+398 
-407 ASGKI
+407 
-412 IAHPT
+412 
-417 SPAGT
+417 
-422 CIIYK
+422 
-427 DRRGAYW
+427 
-434 ISNGSALYSYNPHTG
+434 
-449 AYQEKLT
+449 
-456 FTSAGIY
+456 
-463 CMTDDNQGNLYI
+463 GNI
-475 SVYSKGLYIY
+475 V
-485 NVESGKVTVLNMRQ
+485 
-499 RGNKGFLC
+499 
-507 NDWVRSMAFD
+507 
-517 HTGHLWIG
+517 
-525 TSNGVSCLNTKTLSF
+525 
-540 KDFGWN
+540 
-546 NILKDRQ
+546 
-553 ANGICEGKNGN
+553 
-564 MIIGTEEGLYL
+564 
-575 FDRKNNKTLALPHA
+575 
-589 EVLKGKQVCSI
+589 
-600 IKDHQGDLW
+600 
-609 ISTTMGIWQYDQK
+609 
-622 NRQFIGHINGNG
+622 
-634 LTTREYVLGS
+634 
-644 SMHTASDLIAFGT
+644 
-657 SDGITTFYPERV
+657 
-669 KAKKMELGDVHLTNF
+669 
-684 IIDGKPINCLTDEFT
+684 
-699 IPYEENS
+699 
-706 FTLEFSLLNYRNT
+706 
-719 DNISFQYRINE
+719 FQYRING
-730 GKWNSTNEGSNAV
+730 GKWISNAAGDNN
-743 SFNKLKPGSYTLE
+743 FNFTGLSYGHYRIE
-756 VRAMSNGNFSKKST
+756 VRTYCNGKYSMYN
-770 IIHIKVCDPW
+770 KVINLDVLAPW
-780 YASTWAFLLYFLT
+780 YLTVWAKLIFLFMILGFT
-793 AAGIILYIIYRYE
+793 AAVIIVFL
-806 RHRKEDLEETK
+806 RKKKRDLEEAK

-850 EYQADIDTIDRNAQR
+850 EYQEDIDTIDRNAQR

-915 RLEMPET
+915 KLEMPET

-976 GKNDDAKTLFE
+976 GKNDDAKNLFE

-1061 QQRGAASRNS
+1061 PQRGAASRNC

-1080 EICRYLKSELSDWY
+1080 EICRYIKSELSDWY

-1099 NNGKEALKQL
+1099 NNGKEALNQL

-1196 FSGALKQDDKVEKI
+1196 FTGALKQDDKVEKV

-1281 EHKINITQVSYMVGF
+1281 ERKINITQVSYMVGF

>member
-1 MFLPLFFVTFAA
+1 MLFSIFCFVQ
-13 IITYLNK
+13 
-20 KRTKNMKHIRHYL
+20 ML
-33 TALFAIALSLMVWAD
+33 TCFSYAN
-48 SGELFTSGKLSSSL
+48 SGRLYTSNDMSSSL
-62 INCIVQD
+62 IRCIIQD
-69 KYGYIWVGTEYG
+69 KYGFIWVGTNFG
-81 LSKFDGYR
+81 LNRFDGYK
-89 FTNYLHNEEDT
+89 FCTYLCNPADT
-100 TSITDNII
+100 TTIQDNDIVKLYPYSKEFLFVATNRGLYKYSYLTNSFQHI
-108 SDLLVDK
+108 VLEKKDEKIRVSSLIEDGKHNLL
-115 KGNLWIGCAKGLMRY
+115 I
-130 NYETNNFSRLQ
+130 
-141 FPDGRKPRIY
+141 
-151 SMVESH
+151 
-157 RGDILLGTAGYG
+157 GTAGYG
-169 LYSVKNNGIEKT
+169 AYRLDMTTGKVTRLSRKSANSV
-181 ANNRFTIKWE
+181 
-191 RAYAKRDS
+191 D
-199 DVFFTHIYE
+199 DFFAMLFFDDE
-208 DKHHYLWQSS
+208 GYLWQAN
-218 HLSTFTRFIEKQGKV
+218 HTKVLRKYKYNGKSIKLV
-233 QRKDFKSPY
+233 SVYEPKGLFSVCKLYAADKKGFF
-242 GAPVAF
+242 VA
-248 IQHRPQAMLIVC
+248 HVG
-260 MYGIIYYDYRT
+260 GIMRYDYASHRFSRYDFDFSAHQ
-271 GRIADA
+271 GA
-277 GYDLGTFKNHVTINN
+277 GYISAVTLDKYGNLWLGTSGDGTFKIPHGSRKAYRVELNN
-292 ATFDHEGNLYISTS
+292 QSFIFDNAHISDLLIDRDGNQWY
-306 EHGAL
+306 
-311 IIKKG
+311 
-316 SNKVEQLENSNSNF
+316 
-330 NLSTAFVNDII
+330 
-341 EDKDN
+341 
-346 NLWIGCY
+346 GCY
-353 KKGLYLLNQRQQAF
+353 MKGLFLSNNDKNVFHPVSLDELGAGMETISSVVGVADGLMLFVVKNHGLYLLDEKTGNTKLLQ
-367 SSWSFSAQN
+367 
-376 YIIGS
+376 
-381 SVSSIAPGE
+381 
-390 NGETWCTV
+390 
-398 QNSGVFCFD
+398 
-407 ASGKI
+407 
-412 IAHPT
+412 
-417 SPAGT
+417 SPAGP
-422 CIIYK
+422 IKVYSDFRKNVYVYGRDGIYEYDWK
-427 DRRGAYW
+427 HQTYRLLLPANGLSLDYMQVDAAGNIYFTSQGNGLYVWNRKSGKMTQYLMDDKRPHKTICNNW
-434 ISNGSALYSYNPHTG
+434 ISEIRLDS
-449 AYQEKLT
+449 
-456 FTSAGIY
+456 
-463 CMTDDNQGNLYI
+463 
-475 SVYSKGLYIY
+475 
-485 NVESGKVTVLNMRQ
+485 
-499 RGNKGFLC
+499 RG
-507 NDWVRSMAFD
+507 W
-517 HTGHLWIG
+517 LWCA
-525 TSNGVSCLNTKTLSF
+525 TANGVSCMDTKTGYFDIILSRP
-540 KDFGWN
+540 
-546 NILKDRQ
+546 LL
-553 ANGICEGKNGN
+553 EGKSCYSTLELSDGK
-564 MIIGTEEGLYL
+564 IAIATEMGLYL
-575 FDRKNNKTLALPHA
+575 YDRKKQQTTPWPHS
-589 EVLKGKQVCSI
+589 ESISGLRIYSLK
-600 IKDHQGDLW
+600 KDVKGNLW
-609 ISTTMGIWQYDQK
+609 MSTAQGIWCYDSK
-622 NRQFIGHINGNG
+622 AKSFFSFEKGNG
-634 LTTREYVLGS
+634 LLTKEYLAGVVGS
-644 SMHTASDLIAFGT
+644 T
-657 SDGITTFYPERV
+657 SDGVICYGNSEGLTYFQPSEV
-669 KAKKMELGDVHLTNF
+669 KDYNEKTSAIYLSGVLL
-684 IIDGKPINCLTDEFT
+684 DGKMAPFIGDNLSVPSDFKS
-699 IPYEENS
+699 IVLS
-706 FTLEFSLLNYRNT
+706 FSQLDYQSVG
-719 DNISFQYRINE
+719 NIVFQYRING
-730 GKWNSTNEGSNAV
+730 GKWISNAAGDN
-743 SFNKLKPGSYTLE
+743 SFNFTGLSYGHYRIE
-756 VRAMSNGNFSKKST
+756 VRTYCNGKYSTYKKV
-770 IIHIKVCDPW
+770 INLDVLAPW
-780 YASTWAFLLYFLT
+780 FLTVWAKLLYLFLILGLT
-793 AAGIILYIIYRYE
+793 AAAIIVYL
-806 RHRKEDLEETK
+806 RKKKRDLEEAK

-1099 NNGKEALKQL
+1099 NNGKDALKQL

-1196 FSGALKQDDKVEKI
+1196 FTGALKQDDKVEKV

>member
-1 MFLPLFFVTFAA
+1 MKRFILFSIFCFVQ
-13 IITYLNK
+13 
-20 KRTKNMKHIRHYL
+20 ML
-33 TALFAIALSLMVWAD
+33 TCFSYANFGRLY
-48 SGELFTSGKLSSSL
+48 TSNDMSSSL
-62 INCIVQD
+62 IRCIIQD
-69 KYGYIWVGTEYG
+69 KYGFIWVGTNYG
-81 LSKFDGYR
+81 LNRFDGYK
-89 FTNYLHNEEDT
+89 FSSYLCNPADT
-100 TSITDNII
+100 TTIQDNDIVKLYPYSKEFLFVATNRGLYKYSYLTNCFQHI
-108 SDLLVDK
+108 VLEKKDEKIRVSSLIEDGKHNLL
-115 KGNLWIGCAKGLMRY
+115 I
-130 NYETNNFSRLQ
+130 
-141 FPDGRKPRIY
+141 
-151 SMVESH
+151 
-157 RGDILLGTAGYG
+157 GTAGYG
-169 LYSVKNNGIEKT
+169 AYRLDMTTGKVTRLSRKSANSV
-181 ANNRFTIKWE
+181 
-191 RAYAKRDS
+191 D
-199 DVFFTHIYE
+199 DFFAMLFFDDE
-208 DKHHYLWQSS
+208 GYLWQAN
-218 HLSTFTRFIEKQGKV
+218 HTKVLRKYKYDGKSIRLV
-233 QRKDFKSPY
+233 SVYEPKDLFGISKLY
-242 GAPVAF
+242 ATDKKGFFVA
-248 IQHRPQAMLIVC
+248 HTG
-260 MYGIIYYDYRT
+260 GIMRYDYASHSFSRYDFDFSAHQ
-271 GRIADA
+271 GA
-277 GYDLGTFKNHVTINN
+277 GYISAVTLDKYGNLWLGTSGDGTFKIPNGSRKAYRVELNN
-292 ATFDHEGNLYISTS
+292 QSFIFDNAHISDLLIDRDGNQWY
-306 EHGAL
+306 
-311 IIKKG
+311 
-316 SNKVEQLENSNSNF
+316 
-330 NLSTAFVNDII
+330 
-341 EDKDN
+341 
-346 NLWIGCY
+346 GCY
-353 KKGLYLLNQRQQAF
+353 MKGLFLSNNDKNVFHPVSLDELGAGMETISSVVGVADGLMLFVVKNHGLYLLD
-367 SSWSFSAQN
+367 
-376 YIIGS
+376 
-381 SVSSIAPGE
+381 E
-390 NGETWCTV
+390 KT
-398 QNSGVFCFD
+398 
-407 ASGKI
+407 GK
-412 IAHPT
+412 T
-417 SPAGT
+417 KLLQSPAGP
-422 CIIYK
+422 IRVYSDFRKNVYVYGRDGIYEYDWK
-427 DRRGAYW
+427 HQTYRLLLPANGLSLDGMQVDAAGNIYFTSPGNGLYVWNRKSGKMTQYLMDDKRPHKTICNNW
-434 ISNGSALYSYNPHTG
+434 ISEIRLDS
-449 AYQEKLT
+449 
-456 FTSAGIY
+456 
-463 CMTDDNQGNLYI
+463 
-475 SVYSKGLYIY
+475 
-485 NVESGKVTVLNMRQ
+485 
-499 RGNKGFLC
+499 RG
-507 NDWVRSMAFD
+507 W
-517 HTGHLWIG
+517 LWCA
-525 TSNGVSCLNTKTLSF
+525 TANGVSCMDTKTGYFDIILSRS
-540 KDFGWN
+540 
-546 NILKDRQ
+546 LL
-553 ANGICEGKNGN
+553 EGKTCYSTLELSDGK
-564 MIIGTEEGLYL
+564 IAIATEMGLYL
-575 FDRKNNKTLALPHA
+575 YDRKKQQTTPWPHS
-589 EVLKGKQVCSI
+589 ESISGLRIYSLK
-600 IKDHQGDLW
+600 KDVKGNLW
-609 ISTTMGIWQYDQK
+609 MSTAQGIWCYDSK
-622 NRQFIGHINGNG
+622 AKSFFSFEKGNG
-634 LTTREYVLGS
+634 LLTKEYLAGVVGS
-644 SMHTASDLIAFGT
+644 T
-657 SDGITTFYPERV
+657 SDGVICYGNSEGLTYFRPSQV
-669 KAKKMELGDVHLTNF
+669 KDYNEKTSVIYLSGVLL
-684 IIDGKPINCLTDEFT
+684 DGKMAPFIGDNLSVPSDFKS
-699 IPYEENS
+699 IVLS
-706 FTLEFSLLNYRNT
+706 FSQLDYQSVG
-719 DNISFQYRINE
+719 NIVFQYRING
-730 GKWNSTNEGSNAV
+730 GKWISNAAGDN
-743 SFNKLKPGSYTLE
+743 SFNFTGLSYGHYRIE
-756 VRAMSNGNFSKKST
+756 VRIYCNGKYSTYKKV
-770 IIHIKVCDPW
+770 INLDVLAPW
-780 YASTWAFLLYFLT
+780 FLTVWAKLIYLFLILGLT
-793 AAGIILYIIYRYE
+793 AAAIIVYLRMKK
-806 RHRKEDLEETK
+806 RDLEEAK

-850 EYQADIDTIDRNAQR
+850 EYHEDIDTMDRNAQR

-883 MNLSCRETNLV
+883 MKLSCRETNLV
-894 EFSQGLVSLF
+894 EFSRGLVSLF

-1042 KEHLKD
+1042 KEHLKNN
-1048 SQINSDYVVNGKK
+1048 QICLDNVGTGKK
-1061 QQRGAASRNS
+1061 QQRSAASRNS

-1210 EVKGYDE
+1210 EVKGNDE

>member
-1 MFLPLFFVTFAA
+1 MKRFILFSIFCFVQ
-13 IITYLNK
+13 
-20 KRTKNMKHIRHYL
+20 ML
-33 TALFAIALSLMVWAD
+33 TCFSYAN
-48 SGELFTSGKLSSSL
+48 SGRLYTSNDLSSSL
-62 INCIVQD
+62 IRCIIQD
-69 KYGYIWVGTEYG
+69 KYGFIWVGTNYG
-81 LSKFDGYR
+81 LNRFDGYK
-89 FTNYLHNEEDT
+89 FSTYLCNPADT
-100 TSITDNII
+100 TTIQDNDIVKLYPYSKEFLFVATNRGLYKYSYLTNSFQHI
-108 SDLLVDK
+108 VLEKKDEKIRVSSLIEDGKHNLL
-115 KGNLWIGCAKGLMRY
+115 I
-130 NYETNNFSRLQ
+130 
-141 FPDGRKPRIY
+141 
-151 SMVESH
+151 
-157 RGDILLGTAGYG
+157 GTAGYG
-169 LYSVKNNGIEKT
+169 AYRLDMTTGKVTRLSRKSANSV
-181 ANNRFTIKWE
+181 
-191 RAYAKRDS
+191 D
-199 DVFFTHIYE
+199 DFFAMLFFDDE
-208 DKHHYLWQSS
+208 GYLWQAN
-218 HLSTFTRFIEKQGKV
+218 HTKVLRKYKYNGKSIKLV
-233 QRKDFKSPY
+233 SVYEPKDLFGISKLY
-242 GAPVAF
+242 ATDKKGFFVA
-248 IQHRPQAMLIVC
+248 HTG
-260 MYGIIYYDYRT
+260 GIMRYDYASHSFSRYDFDFSAHQ
-271 GRIADA
+271 GA
-277 GYDLGTFKNHVTINN
+277 GYISAVTLDKYGNLWLGTSGDGTFKIPHGSRKAYRVELNN
-292 ATFDHEGNLYISTS
+292 QSFIFDNAHISDLLIDRDGNQWY
-306 EHGAL
+306 
-311 IIKKG
+311 
-316 SNKVEQLENSNSNF
+316 
-330 NLSTAFVNDII
+330 
-341 EDKDN
+341 
-346 NLWIGCY
+346 GCY
-353 KKGLYLLNQRQQAF
+353 MKGLFLSNNDKNVFHPVSLDELGAGMET
-367 SSWSFSAQN
+367 
-376 YIIGS
+376 IS
-381 SVSSIAPGE
+381 SV
-390 NGETWCTV
+390 V
-398 QNSGVFCFD
+398 GVADGLMLFVVKNHGLFLLD
-407 ASGKI
+407 EKTGNTKLLQ
-412 IAHPT
+412 
-417 SPAGT
+417 SPAGP
-422 CIIYK
+422 IKVYSDFRKNVYVYGRDGIYEYDWK
-427 DRRGAYW
+427 HQTYRLLLPANGLSLDDMRVDAAGNIYFTSQGNGLYVWNRKSGKMTQYLMDDKRPHKTICNNW
-434 ISNGSALYSYNPHTG
+434 ISEIRLDS
-449 AYQEKLT
+449 
-456 FTSAGIY
+456 
-463 CMTDDNQGNLYI
+463 
-475 SVYSKGLYIY
+475 
-485 NVESGKVTVLNMRQ
+485 
-499 RGNKGFLC
+499 RG
-507 NDWVRSMAFD
+507 W
-517 HTGHLWIG
+517 LWCA
-525 TSNGVSCLNTKTLSF
+525 TANGVSCMDTKTGYFDIILSRP
-540 KDFGWN
+540 
-546 NILKDRQ
+546 LL
-553 ANGICEGKNGN
+553 EGKTCYSTLELSDGK
-564 MIIGTEEGLYL
+564 IAIATEMGLYL
-575 FDRKNNKTLALPHA
+575 YDRKKQQTTPWPHS
-589 EVLKGKQVCSI
+589 ESISGLRIYSLK
-600 IKDHQGDLW
+600 KDVKGNLW
-609 ISTTMGIWQYDQK
+609 MSTAQGIWCYDSK
-622 NRQFIGHINGNG
+622 AKSFFSFEKGNG
-634 LTTREYVLGS
+634 LLTKEYLAGVVGS
-644 SMHTASDLIAFGT
+644 T
-657 SDGITTFYPERV
+657 SDGVICYGNSEGLTYFRPSQV
-669 KAKKMELGDVHLTNF
+669 KDYNEKTSVIYLSGVLL
-684 IIDGKPINCLTDEFT
+684 DGKMAPFIGDNLSVPSDFKS
-699 IPYEENS
+699 IVLS
-706 FTLEFSLLNYRNT
+706 FSQLDYQSVG
-719 DNISFQYRINE
+719 NIVFQYRING
-730 GKWNSTNEGSNAV
+730 GKWISNAAGDN
-743 SFNKLKPGSYTLE
+743 SFNFTGLSYGHYRIE
-756 VRAMSNGNFSKKST
+756 VRIYCNGKYSTYKKV
-770 IIHIKVCDPW
+770 INLDVLAPW
-780 YASTWAFLLYFLT
+780 FLTVWAKLIYLFLILGLT
-793 AAGIILYIIYRYE
+793 AAAIIVYL
-806 RHRKEDLEETK
+806 RKKKRDLEEAK

-835 MEPLKKLKERLGNAE
+835 MEPLKKLKERLGNAQ
-850 EYQADIDTIDRNAQR
+850 EYQADIDSIDRNAQR

-941 SNAFKYTPNGG
+941 SNAFKYTPNGS

-1019 DVTARNRE
+1019 DVYAHNRE
-1027 DGTSGAC
+1027 DGKSGAC

-1061 QQRGAASRNS
+1061 LQRSGASKNS

-1080 EICRYLKSELSDWY
+1080 EICRYIKTELSDWY

-1109 LSGDFDLVVSDVV
+1109 LTDDFDLVVSDVV

-1180 LTIDN
+1180 LTVDN

-1217 ELMERIMKVVNENL
+1217 ELMERIMKVVNE

>member
-1 MFLPLFFVTFAA
+1 MKRFMLFSIFCFVQ
-13 IITYLNK
+13 
-20 KRTKNMKHIRHYL
+20 ML
-33 TALFAIALSLMVWAD
+33 TCFSYAN
-48 SGELFTSGKLSSSL
+48 SGRLYTSNDMSSSL
-62 INCIVQD
+62 IRCIIQD
-69 KYGYIWVGTEYG
+69 KYGFIWVGTNYG
-81 LSKFDGYR
+81 LNRFDGYK
-89 FTNYLHNEEDT
+89 FSTYLCNPADT
-100 TSITDNII
+100 TTIQDNDIVKLYPYSKEFLFVATNRGLYKYSYLTNSFQHI
-108 SDLLVDK
+108 VLEKKDEKIRVSSLIEDGKHNLL
-115 KGNLWIGCAKGLMRY
+115 I
-130 NYETNNFSRLQ
+130 
-141 FPDGRKPRIY
+141 
-151 SMVESH
+151 
-157 RGDILLGTAGYG
+157 GTAGYG
-169 LYSVKNNGIEKT
+169 AYRLDMTTGKVTRLSRKSANSV
-181 ANNRFTIKWE
+181 
-191 RAYAKRDS
+191 D
-199 DVFFTHIYE
+199 DFFAMLFFDDE
-208 DKHHYLWQSS
+208 GYLWQAN
-218 HLSTFTRFIEKQGKV
+218 HTKVLRKYKYNGKSIKLV
-233 QRKDFKSPY
+233 SVYEPKGLFSVCKLYAADKKGFF
-242 GAPVAF
+242 VA
-248 IQHRPQAMLIVC
+248 HVG
-260 MYGIIYYDYRT
+260 GIMRYDYASHRFSRYDFDFSAHQ
-271 GRIADA
+271 GA
-277 GYDLGTFKNHVTINN
+277 GYISAVTLDKYGNLWLGTSGDGTFKIPHGSRKAYRVELNN
-292 ATFDHEGNLYISTS
+292 QSFIFDNAHISDLLIDRDGNQWY
-306 EHGAL
+306 
-311 IIKKG
+311 
-316 SNKVEQLENSNSNF
+316 
-330 NLSTAFVNDII
+330 
-341 EDKDN
+341 
-346 NLWIGCY
+346 GCY
-353 KKGLYLLNQRQQAF
+353 MKGLFLSNNDKNVFHPVSLDELGAGMETISSVVGVADGLMLFVVKNHGLYLLDEKTGNTKLLQ
-367 SSWSFSAQN
+367 
-376 YIIGS
+376 
-381 SVSSIAPGE
+381 
-390 NGETWCTV
+390 
-398 QNSGVFCFD
+398 
-407 ASGKI
+407 
-412 IAHPT
+412 
-417 SPAGT
+417 SPAGP
-422 CIIYK
+422 IKVYSDFRKNVYVYGRDGIYEYDWK
-427 DRRGAYW
+427 HQTYRLLLPANGLSLDYMQVDAAGNIYFTSQGNGLYVWNRKSGKMTQYLMDDKRPHKTICNNW
-434 ISNGSALYSYNPHTG
+434 ISEIRLDS
-449 AYQEKLT
+449 
-456 FTSAGIY
+456 
-463 CMTDDNQGNLYI
+463 
-475 SVYSKGLYIY
+475 
-485 NVESGKVTVLNMRQ
+485 
-499 RGNKGFLC
+499 RG
-507 NDWVRSMAFD
+507 W
-517 HTGHLWIG
+517 LWCA
-525 TSNGVSCLNTKTLSF
+525 TANGVSCMDTKTGYFDIILSRP
-540 KDFGWN
+540 
-546 NILKDRQ
+546 LL
-553 ANGICEGKNGN
+553 EGKSCYSTLELSDGK
-564 MIIGTEEGLYL
+564 IAIATEMGLYL
-575 FDRKNNKTLALPHA
+575 YDRKKQQTTPWPHS
-589 EVLKGKQVCSI
+589 ESISGLRIYSLK
-600 IKDHQGDLW
+600 KDVKGNLW
-609 ISTTMGIWQYDQK
+609 MSTAQGIWCYDSK
-622 NRQFIGHINGNG
+622 AKSFFSFEKGNG
-634 LTTREYVLGS
+634 LLTKEYLAGVVGS
-644 SMHTASDLIAFGT
+644 T
-657 SDGITTFYPERV
+657 SDGVICYGNSEGLTYFQPSEV
-669 KAKKMELGDVHLTNF
+669 KDYNEKTSAIYLSGVLL
-684 IIDGKPINCLTDEFT
+684 DGKMAPFIGDNLSVPSDFKS
-699 IPYEENS
+699 IVLS
-706 FTLEFSLLNYRNT
+706 FSQLDYQSVG
-719 DNISFQYRINE
+719 NIVFQYRING
-730 GKWNSTNEGSNAV
+730 GKWISNAAGDN
-743 SFNKLKPGSYTLE
+743 SFNFTGLSYGHYRIE
-756 VRAMSNGNFSKKST
+756 VRTYCNGKYSTYKKV
-770 IIHIKVCDPW
+770 INLDVLAPW
-780 YASTWAFLLYFLT
+780 FLTVWAKLLYLFLILGLT
-793 AAGIILYIIYRYE
+793 AAAIIVYL
-806 RHRKEDLEETK
+806 RKKKRDLEEAK

-1109 LSGDFDLVVSDVV
+1109 LTDDFDLVVSDVV

>member
-1 MFLPLFFVTFAA
+1 MKRFMLFSIICIVQMLTCFSHAVTGRL
-13 IITYLNK
+13 Y
-20 KRTKNMKHIRHYL
+20 
-33 TALFAIALSLMVWAD
+33 
-48 SGELFTSGKLSSSL
+48 TSNDLSSSL
-62 INCIVQD
+62 IRCIIQD
-69 KYGYIWVGTEYG
+69 KYGFIWVGTNYG
-81 LSKFDGYR
+81 LNRFDGYK
-89 FTNYLHNEEDT
+89 FSTYLCNPADT
-100 TSITDNII
+100 TTIQDNDIVKLYPYSKEFLFVATNRGLYKYSYLTNCFQHI
-108 SDLLVDK
+108 VLEKKDEKIRVSSLIEDGKHNLL
-115 KGNLWIGCAKGLMRY
+115 I
-130 NYETNNFSRLQ
+130 
-141 FPDGRKPRIY
+141 
-151 SMVESH
+151 
-157 RGDILLGTAGYG
+157 GTAGYG
-169 LYSVKNNGIEKT
+169 AYRLDMTTGKVTRLSRKSANSV
-181 ANNRFTIKWE
+181 
-191 RAYAKRDS
+191 D
-199 DVFFTHIYE
+199 DFFAMLFFDDE
-208 DKHHYLWQSS
+208 GYLWQAN
-218 HLSTFTRFIEKQGKV
+218 HTKVLRKYKYNGKSIKLV
-233 QRKDFKSPY
+233 SVYEPKDLFGISKLY
-242 GAPVAF
+242 ATDKKGFFVA
-248 IQHRPQAMLIVC
+248 HSG
-260 MYGIIYYDYRT
+260 GIMRYDYASHSFSRYDFDFSAHQ
-271 GRIADA
+271 GA
-277 GYDLGTFKNHVTINN
+277 GYISAVTLDKYGNLWLGTSGDGTFKIPHGSRKAYRVELNN
-292 ATFDHEGNLYISTS
+292 QSFIFDNAHISDLLIDRDGNQWY
-306 EHGAL
+306 
-311 IIKKG
+311 
-316 SNKVEQLENSNSNF
+316 
-330 NLSTAFVNDII
+330 
-341 EDKDN
+341 
-346 NLWIGCY
+346 GCY
-353 KKGLYLLNQRQQAF
+353 MKGLFLSNNDKNVFHPVSLDELGAGMETISSVVGVADGLMLFVVKNHGLYLLDEKTGNTKLLQ
-367 SSWSFSAQN
+367 
-376 YIIGS
+376 
-381 SVSSIAPGE
+381 
-390 NGETWCTV
+390 
-398 QNSGVFCFD
+398 
-407 ASGKI
+407 
-412 IAHPT
+412 
-417 SPAGT
+417 SPAGP
-422 CIIYK
+422 IKVYSDFRKNVYVYGRDGIYEYGWK
-427 DRRGAYW
+427 HQTYRLLLPANGLSLDYMRVDAAGNIYFTSQGNGLYVWNRKSGKMTQYLMDDKRPHKTICNNW
-434 ISNGSALYSYNPHTG
+434 ISEIRLDS
-449 AYQEKLT
+449 
-456 FTSAGIY
+456 
-463 CMTDDNQGNLYI
+463 
-475 SVYSKGLYIY
+475 
-485 NVESGKVTVLNMRQ
+485 
-499 RGNKGFLC
+499 RG
-507 NDWVRSMAFD
+507 W
-517 HTGHLWIG
+517 LWCA
-525 TSNGVSCLNTKTLSF
+525 TANGVSCMDTKTGYFDIILSRP
-540 KDFGWN
+540 
-546 NILKDRQ
+546 LL
-553 ANGICEGKNGN
+553 EGKTCYSTLELSDGK
-564 MIIGTEEGLYL
+564 IAIATEMGLYL
-575 FDRKNNKTLALPHA
+575 YDRKKQQTTPWPHS
-589 EVLKGKQVCSI
+589 ESISGLRIYSLK
-600 IKDHQGDLW
+600 KDVKGNLW
-609 ISTTMGIWQYDQK
+609 MSTAQGIWCYDSK
-622 NRQFIGHINGNG
+622 AKSFFSFEKGNG
-634 LTTREYVLGS
+634 LLTKEYLAGVVGS
-644 SMHTASDLIAFGT
+644 T
-657 SDGITTFYPERV
+657 SDGVICYGNSEGLTYFRPSQV
-669 KAKKMELGDVHLTNF
+669 KDYNEKTSVIYLSGVLL
-684 IIDGKPINCLTDEFT
+684 DGKMAPFIGDNLSVPSDFKS
-699 IPYEENS
+699 IVLS
-706 FTLEFSLLNYRNT
+706 FSQLDYQSVG
-719 DNISFQYRINE
+719 NIVFQYRING
-730 GKWNSTNEGSNAV
+730 GKWISNAAGDN
-743 SFNKLKPGSYTLE
+743 SFNFTGLSYGHYRIE
-756 VRAMSNGNFSKKST
+756 VRIYCNGKYSTYKKV
-770 IIHIKVCDPW
+770 INLDVLAPW
-780 YASTWAFLLYFLT
+780 FLTVWAKLIYLFLILGLT
-793 AAGIILYIIYRYE
+793 AAAIIVYLRMKK
-806 RHRKEDLEETK
+806 RDLEEAK

-987 RFYQGKNSADMHL
+987 RFYQGQNSADMHL

-1019 DVTARNRE
+1019 DVYAHNRE
-1027 DGTSGAC
+1027 DGKSGAC

-1061 QQRGAASRNS
+1061 LQRSGASKNS

-1080 EICRYLKSELSDWY
+1080 EICRYIKTELSDWY

-1109 LSGDFDLVVSDVV
+1109 LTDDFDLVVSDVV

-1180 LTIDN
+1180 LTVDN

-1231 SDSDFNVEKM
+1231 GDSDFNVEKM

-1281 EHKINITQVSYMVGF
+1281 ERKINITQVSYMVGF

>member
-1 MFLPLFFVTFAA
+1 MLFSIFCFVQ
-13 IITYLNK
+13 
-20 KRTKNMKHIRHYL
+20 ML
-33 TALFAIALSLMVWAD
+33 TCFSYAN
-48 SGELFTSGKLSSSL
+48 SGRLYTSNDMSSSL
-62 INCIVQD
+62 IRCIIQD
-69 KYGYIWVGTEYG
+69 KYGFIWVGTNYG
-81 LSKFDGYR
+81 LNRFDGYK
-89 FTNYLHNEEDT
+89 FSTYLCNPADT
-100 TSITDNII
+100 TTIQDNDIVKLYPYSKEFLFVATNRGLYKYSYLTNSFQHIVLEKKDEKIRI
-108 SDLLVDK
+108 SSLIEDGKHNLL
-115 KGNLWIGCAKGLMRY
+115 I
-130 NYETNNFSRLQ
+130 
-141 FPDGRKPRIY
+141 
-151 SMVESH
+151 
-157 RGDILLGTAGYG
+157 GTAGYG
-169 LYSVKNNGIEKT
+169 AYRLDMTTGKVTRLSRKSANSV
-181 ANNRFTIKWE
+181 
-191 RAYAKRDS
+191 D
-199 DVFFTHIYE
+199 DFFAMLFFDDE
-208 DKHHYLWQSS
+208 GYLWQAN
-218 HLSTFTRFIEKQGKV
+218 HTKVLRKYKYNGKSIKLV
-233 QRKDFKSPY
+233 SVYEPKGLFSVCKLYAADKKGFF
-242 GAPVAF
+242 VA
-248 IQHRPQAMLIVC
+248 HVG
-260 MYGIIYYDYRT
+260 GIMRYDYASHRFSRYDFDFSAHQ
-271 GRIADA
+271 GA
-277 GYDLGTFKNHVTINN
+277 GYISAVTLDKYGNLWLGTSGDGTFKIPHGSRKAYRVELNN
-292 ATFDHEGNLYISTS
+292 QSFIFDNAHISDLLIDRDGNQWY
-306 EHGAL
+306 
-311 IIKKG
+311 
-316 SNKVEQLENSNSNF
+316 
-330 NLSTAFVNDII
+330 
-341 EDKDN
+341 
-346 NLWIGCY
+346 GCY
-353 KKGLYLLNQRQQAF
+353 MKGLFLSNNDKNVFHPVSLDELGAGMETISSVVGVADGLMLFVVKNHGLYLLDEKTGNTKLLQ
-367 SSWSFSAQN
+367 
-376 YIIGS
+376 
-381 SVSSIAPGE
+381 
-390 NGETWCTV
+390 
-398 QNSGVFCFD
+398 
-407 ASGKI
+407 
-412 IAHPT
+412 
-417 SPAGT
+417 SPAGP
-422 CIIYK
+422 IKVYSDFRKNVYVYGRDGIYEYDWK
-427 DRRGAYW
+427 HQTYRLLLPANGLSLDYMQVDAAGNIYFTSQGNGLYVWNRKSGKMTQYLMDDKRPHKTICNNW
-434 ISNGSALYSYNPHTG
+434 ISEIRLDS
-449 AYQEKLT
+449 
-456 FTSAGIY
+456 
-463 CMTDDNQGNLYI
+463 
-475 SVYSKGLYIY
+475 
-485 NVESGKVTVLNMRQ
+485 
-499 RGNKGFLC
+499 RG
-507 NDWVRSMAFD
+507 W
-517 HTGHLWIG
+517 LWCA
-525 TSNGVSCLNTKTLSF
+525 TANGVSCMDTKTGYFDIILSRP
-540 KDFGWN
+540 
-546 NILKDRQ
+546 LL
-553 ANGICEGKNGN
+553 EGKSCYSTLELSDGK
-564 MIIGTEEGLYL
+564 IAIATEMGLYL
-575 FDRKNNKTLALPHA
+575 YDRKKQQTTPWPHS
-589 EVLKGKQVCSI
+589 ESISGLRIYSLK
-600 IKDHQGDLW
+600 KDVKGNLW
-609 ISTTMGIWQYDQK
+609 MSTAQGIWCYDSK
-622 NRQFIGHINGNG
+622 AKSFFSFEKGNG
-634 LTTREYVLGS
+634 LLTKEYLAGVVGS
-644 SMHTASDLIAFGT
+644 T
-657 SDGITTFYPERV
+657 SDGVICYGNSEGLTYFQPSEV
-669 KAKKMELGDVHLTNF
+669 KDYNEKTSAIYLSGVLL
-684 IIDGKPINCLTDEFT
+684 DGKMAPFIGDNLSVPSDFKS
-699 IPYEENS
+699 IVLS
-706 FTLEFSLLNYRNT
+706 FSQLDYQSVG
-719 DNISFQYRINE
+719 NIVFQYRING
-730 GKWNSTNEGSNAV
+730 GKWISNAAGDN
-743 SFNKLKPGSYTLE
+743 SFNFTGLSYGHYRIE
-756 VRAMSNGNFSKKST
+756 VRTYCNGKYSTYKKV
-770 IIHIKVCDPW
+770 INLDVLAPW
-780 YASTWAFLLYFLT
+780 FLTVWAKLLYLFLILGLT
-793 AAGIILYIIYRYE
+793 AAAIIVYL
-806 RHRKEDLEETK
+806 RKKKRDLEEAK

-1157 RLEGIKLGA
+1157 RLEGIKLGT

>member
-1 MFLPLFFVTFAA
+1 MLFSIFCFVQ
-13 IITYLNK
+13 
-20 KRTKNMKHIRHYL
+20 ML
-33 TALFAIALSLMVWAD
+33 TCFSYAN
-48 SGELFTSGKLSSSL
+48 SGRLYTSNDLSSSL
-62 INCIVQD
+62 IRCIIQD
-69 KYGYIWVGTEYG
+69 KYGFIWVGTNYG
-81 LSKFDGYR
+81 LNRFDGYK
-89 FTNYLHNEEDT
+89 FSTYLCNPADT
-100 TSITDNII
+100 TTIQDNDIVKLYPYSKEFLFVATNRGLYKYSYLTNSFQHI
-108 SDLLVDK
+108 VLEKKDEKIRVSSLIEDGKHNLL
-115 KGNLWIGCAKGLMRY
+115 I
-130 NYETNNFSRLQ
+130 
-141 FPDGRKPRIY
+141 
-151 SMVESH
+151 
-157 RGDILLGTAGYG
+157 GTAGYG
-169 LYSVKNNGIEKT
+169 AYRLDMTTGKVTRLSRKSANSV
-181 ANNRFTIKWE
+181 
-191 RAYAKRDS
+191 D
-199 DVFFTHIYE
+199 DFFAMLFFDDE
-208 DKHHYLWQSS
+208 GYLWQAN
-218 HLSTFTRFIEKQGKV
+218 HTKVLRKYKYNGKSIKLV
-233 QRKDFKSPY
+233 SVYEPKGLFSVCKLYAADKKGFF
-242 GAPVAF
+242 VA
-248 IQHRPQAMLIVC
+248 HVG
-260 MYGIIYYDYRT
+260 GIMRYDYASHSFSRYDFDFSAHQ
-271 GRIADA
+271 GA
-277 GYDLGTFKNHVTINN
+277 GYISAVTLDKYGNLWLGTSGDGTFKIPHGSRKAYRVELNN
-292 ATFDHEGNLYISTS
+292 QSFIFDNAHISDLLIDRDGNQWY
-306 EHGAL
+306 
-311 IIKKG
+311 
-316 SNKVEQLENSNSNF
+316 
-330 NLSTAFVNDII
+330 
-341 EDKDN
+341 
-346 NLWIGCY
+346 GCY
-353 KKGLYLLNQRQQAF
+353 MKGLFLSNNDKNVFHPVSLDELGAGMETISSVVGVADGLMLFVVKNHGLYLLDEKTGNTKLLQ
-367 SSWSFSAQN
+367 
-376 YIIGS
+376 
-381 SVSSIAPGE
+381 
-390 NGETWCTV
+390 
-398 QNSGVFCFD
+398 
-407 ASGKI
+407 
-412 IAHPT
+412 
-417 SPAGT
+417 SPAGP
-422 CIIYK
+422 IKVYSDFRKNVYVYGRDGIYEYDWK
-427 DRRGAYW
+427 HQTYRLLLPSNGLSLDDMRVDAAGNIYFTSQGNGLYVWNRKSGKMTQYLMDDKRPHKTICNNW
-434 ISNGSALYSYNPHTG
+434 ISEIRLD
-449 AYQEKLT
+449 
-456 FTSAGIY
+456 F
-463 CMTDDNQGNLYI
+463 
-475 SVYSKGLYIY
+475 
-485 NVESGKVTVLNMRQ
+485 
-499 RGNKGFLC
+499 RG
-507 NDWVRSMAFD
+507 W
-517 HTGHLWIG
+517 LWCA
-525 TSNGVSCLNTKTLSF
+525 TANGVSCMDTKTGYFDIILSRP
-540 KDFGWN
+540 
-546 NILKDRQ
+546 LL
-553 ANGICEGKNGN
+553 EGKTCYSTLELSDGK
-564 MIIGTEEGLYL
+564 IAIATEMGLYL
-575 FDRKNNKTLALPHA
+575 YDRKKQQTTPWPHS
-589 EVLKGKQVCSI
+589 ESISGLRIYSLK
-600 IKDHQGDLW
+600 KDVKGNLW
-609 ISTTMGIWQYDQK
+609 MSSAQGIWCYDSK
-622 NRQFIGHINGNG
+622 AKSFFSFEKGNG
-634 LTTREYVLGS
+634 LLTKEYLAGVVG
-644 SMHTASDLIAFGT
+644 TT
-657 SDGITTFYPERV
+657 SDGVICYGNSEGLTYFRPSQV
-669 KAKKMELGDVHLTNF
+669 KDYNEKTSAIYLSGVLL
-684 IIDGKPINCLTDEFT
+684 DGKMAPFIGDNLSVPSDFKS
-699 IPYEENS
+699 IVLS
-706 FTLEFSLLNYRNT
+706 FSQLDYQSVG
-719 DNISFQYRINE
+719 NIVFQYRING
-730 GKWNSTNEGSNAV
+730 GKWISNAAGDN
-743 SFNKLKPGSYTLE
+743 SFNFTGLSYGHYRIE
-756 VRAMSNGNFSKKST
+756 VRTYCNGKYSIYKKV
-770 IIHIKVCDPW
+770 INLDVLAPW
-780 YASTWAFLLYFLT
+780 FLTVWAKLLYLFLILGLT
-793 AAGIILYIIYRYE
+793 AAAIIVFL
-806 RHRKEDLEETK
+806 RKKKRDLEEAK

-850 EYQADIDTIDRNAQR
+850 EYQADIDTIDRNTQR

-1080 EICRYLKSELSDWY
+1080 EICRYIKTELSDWY

-1196 FSGALKQDDKVEKI
+1196 FSGALKQDDKVEKV

>member
-1 MFLPLFFVTFAA
+1 METISSVVGVADGLMLFVVKNHGLYLLDEKTGNTKLLQSPAGPIKVYSDFRKNVYVYGRDGIYEYDWKHQTYRLLLPANGLSLDGMQVDAAGNIYFASPGNGLYVWNRKSGKMTQYLMDDKRPHKTICNNWTSEIRLDSRGWLWCA
-13 IITYLNK
+13 TANGVSCMDTKTGYFDIILSRPLLEGKTCYSTLELSDGK
-20 KRTKNMKHIRHYL
+20 I
-33 TALFAIALSLMVWAD
+33 AIATEMGLYLYDRKKQQTTPWPHSESISGLRIYSLKKDA
-48 SGELFTSGKLSSSL
+48 
-62 INCIVQD
+62 
-69 KYGYIWVGTEYG
+69 
-81 LSKFDGYR
+81 
-89 FTNYLHNEEDT
+89 
-100 TSITDNII
+100 
-108 SDLLVDK
+108 
-115 KGNLWIGCAKGLMRY
+115 KGNLWMSTAQGIWCYDSKAKSFFSFEKGNGLLTKEY
-130 NYETNNFSRLQ
+130 LAGVVGSTS
-141 FPDGRKPRIY
+141 DGVIC
-151 SMVESH
+151 
-157 RGDILLGTAGYG
+157 YG
-169 LYSVKNNGIEKT
+169 NSEGLTYFRPSQVKNYDEKT
-181 ANNRFTIKWE
+181 SA
-191 RAYAKRDS
+191 
-199 DVFFTHIYE
+199 IY
-208 DKHHYLWQSS
+208 
-218 HLSTFTRFIEKQGKV
+218 LSGVLLDGKMAPFIGDNLSV
-233 QRKDFKSPY
+233 PSDFKS
-242 GAPVAF
+242 
-248 IQHRPQAMLIVC
+248 I
-260 MYGIIYYDYRT
+260 
-271 GRIADA
+271 
-277 GYDLGTFKNHVTINN
+277 
-292 ATFDHEGNLYISTS
+292 
-306 EHGAL
+306 
-311 IIKKG
+311 
-316 SNKVEQLENSNSNF
+316 
-330 NLSTAFVNDII
+330 
-341 EDKDN
+341 
-346 NLWIGCY
+346 
-353 KKGLYLLNQRQQAF
+353 
-367 SSWSFSAQN
+367 
-376 YIIGS
+376 
-381 SVSSIAPGE
+381 
-390 NGETWCTV
+390 
-398 QNSGVFCFD
+398 
-407 ASGKI
+407 
-412 IAHPT
+412 
-417 SPAGT
+417 
-422 CIIYK
+422 
-427 DRRGAYW
+427 
-434 ISNGSALYSYNPHTG
+434 
-449 AYQEKLT
+449 
-456 FTSAGIY
+456 
-463 CMTDDNQGNLYI
+463 
-475 SVYSKGLYIY
+475 
-485 NVESGKVTVLNMRQ
+485 VLN
-499 RGNKGFLC
+499 
-507 NDWVRSMAFD
+507 
-517 HTGHLWIG
+517 
-525 TSNGVSCLNTKTLSF
+525 
-540 KDFGWN
+540 
-546 NILKDRQ
+546 
-553 ANGICEGKNGN
+553 
-564 MIIGTEEGLYL
+564 
-575 FDRKNNKTLALPHA
+575 
-589 EVLKGKQVCSI
+589 
-600 IKDHQGDLW
+600 
-609 ISTTMGIWQYDQK
+609 
-622 NRQFIGHINGNG
+622 
-634 LTTREYVLGS
+634 
-644 SMHTASDLIAFGT
+644 
-657 SDGITTFYPERV
+657 
-669 KAKKMELGDVHLTNF
+669 
-684 IIDGKPINCLTDEFT
+684 
-699 IPYEENS
+699 
-706 FTLEFSLLNYRNT
+706 FSLLDYQSVG
-719 DNISFQYRINE
+719 NIVFQYRING
-730 GKWNSTNEGSNAV
+730 GKWISNAAGDN
-743 SFNKLKPGSYTLE
+743 SFNFTGLSYGHYRIE
-756 VRAMSNGNFSKKST
+756 VRTYCNGKYSIYNKV
-770 IIHIKVCDPW
+770 IKLNVLAPW
-780 YASTWAFLLYFLT
+780 YLTVWAKLIYLSLVLGFM
-793 AAGIILYIIYRYE
+793 AAVIFIYLHKKKR
-806 RHRKEDLEETK
+806 DLEEAK

-850 EYQADIDTIDRNAQR
+850 EYHEDIDTMDRNAQR

-894 EFSQGLVSLF
+894 EFSRGLVSLF

-915 RLEMPET
+915 RLEMPEA

-1019 DVTARNRE
+1019 DVYAHNRE
-1027 DGTSGAC
+1027 DGKSGAC

-1042 KEHLKD
+1042 KEHLKNN
-1048 SQINSDYVVNGKK
+1048 QICLDNVGTKKK

-1196 FSGALKQDDKVEKI
+1196 FTGALKQDDKVEKV

-1318 AKYTE
+1318 ARYSE

>member
-1 MFLPLFFVTFAA
+1 MKRFILFSIFCFVQ
-13 IITYLNK
+13 
-20 KRTKNMKHIRHYL
+20 ML
-33 TALFAIALSLMVWAD
+33 TCFSYAN
-48 SGELFTSGKLSSSL
+48 SGRLYTSNDMSSSL
-62 INCIVQD
+62 IRCIIQD
-69 KYGYIWVGTEYG
+69 KYGFIWVGTNYG
-81 LSKFDGYR
+81 LNRFDGYK
-89 FTNYLHNEEDT
+89 FSSYLCNPADT
-100 TSITDNII
+100 TTIQDNDIVKLYPYSKEFLFVATNRGLYKYSYLTNCFQHI
-108 SDLLVDK
+108 VLEKKDEKIRVSSLIEDGKHNLL
-115 KGNLWIGCAKGLMRY
+115 I
-130 NYETNNFSRLQ
+130 
-141 FPDGRKPRIY
+141 
-151 SMVESH
+151 
-157 RGDILLGTAGYG
+157 GTAGYG
-169 LYSVKNNGIEKT
+169 AYRLDMTTGKVTRLSRKSANSV
-181 ANNRFTIKWE
+181 
-191 RAYAKRDS
+191 D
-199 DVFFTHIYE
+199 DFFAMLFFDDE
-208 DKHHYLWQSS
+208 GYLWQAN
-218 HLSTFTRFIEKQGKV
+218 HTKVLRKYKYNGKSIKLV
-233 QRKDFKSPY
+233 SVYEPKDLFGISKLY
-242 GAPVAF
+242 ATDKKGFFVA
-248 IQHRPQAMLIVC
+248 HTG
-260 MYGIIYYDYRT
+260 GIMRYDYASHSFSRYDFDFSAHQ
-271 GRIADA
+271 GA
-277 GYDLGTFKNHVTINN
+277 GYISAVTLDKYGNLWLGTSGDGTFKIPHGSRKAYRVELNN
-292 ATFDHEGNLYISTS
+292 QSFIFDNAHISDLLIDRDGNQWY
-306 EHGAL
+306 
-311 IIKKG
+311 
-316 SNKVEQLENSNSNF
+316 
-330 NLSTAFVNDII
+330 
-341 EDKDN
+341 
-346 NLWIGCY
+346 GCY
-353 KKGLYLLNQRQQAF
+353 MKGLFLSNNDKNVFHPVSLDELGAGMETISSVVGVADGLMLFVVKNHGLYLLDEKTGNTKLLQ
-367 SSWSFSAQN
+367 
-376 YIIGS
+376 
-381 SVSSIAPGE
+381 
-390 NGETWCTV
+390 
-398 QNSGVFCFD
+398 
-407 ASGKI
+407 
-412 IAHPT
+412 
-417 SPAGT
+417 SPAGP
-422 CIIYK
+422 IKVYSDFRKNVYVYGRDGIYEYDWK
-427 DRRGAYW
+427 HQTYRLLLPANGLSLDGMQVDAAGNIYFTNPGNGLYVWNRKSGKMTQYLMDDKRPHKTICNNW
-434 ISNGSALYSYNPHTG
+434 ISEIRLDS
-449 AYQEKLT
+449 
-456 FTSAGIY
+456 
-463 CMTDDNQGNLYI
+463 
-475 SVYSKGLYIY
+475 
-485 NVESGKVTVLNMRQ
+485 
-499 RGNKGFLC
+499 RG
-507 NDWVRSMAFD
+507 W
-517 HTGHLWIG
+517 LWCA
-525 TSNGVSCLNTKTLSF
+525 TANGVSCMDTKTGYFDIILSRP
-540 KDFGWN
+540 
-546 NILKDRQ
+546 LL
-553 ANGICEGKNGN
+553 EGKTCYSTLELSDGK
-564 MIIGTEEGLYL
+564 IAIATEMGLYL
-575 FDRKNNKTLALPHA
+575 YDRKKQQTTPWPHS
-589 EVLKGKQVCSI
+589 ESISGLRIYSLK
-600 IKDHQGDLW
+600 KDAKGNLW
-609 ISTTMGIWQYDQK
+609 MSTAQGIWCYDSK
-622 NRQFIGHINGNG
+622 AKSFFSFEKGNG
-634 LTTREYVLGS
+634 LLTKEYLAGVVGS
-644 SMHTASDLIAFGT
+644 T
-657 SDGITTFYPERV
+657 SDGVICYGNSEGLTYFRPSQV
-669 KAKKMELGDVHLTNF
+669 KDYNEKTSVIYLSGVLL
-684 IIDGKPINCLTDEFT
+684 DGKMAPFIGDNLSVPSDFKS
-699 IPYEENS
+699 IVLS
-706 FTLEFSLLNYRNT
+706 FSQLDYQSVG
-719 DNISFQYRINE
+719 NIVFQYRING
-730 GKWNSTNEGSNAV
+730 GKWISNAAGDN
-743 SFNKLKPGSYTLE
+743 SFNFTGLSYGHYRIE
-756 VRAMSNGNFSKKST
+756 VRIYCNGKYSTYKKV
-770 IIHIKVCDPW
+770 INLDVLAPW
-780 YASTWAFLLYFLT
+780 FLTVWAKLIYLFLILGLT
-793 AAGIILYIIYRYE
+793 AAAIIVYLRMKK
-806 RHRKEDLEETK
+806 RDLEEAK

-987 RFYQGKNSADMHL
+987 RFYQGQNSADMHL

-1019 DVTARNRE
+1019 DVYAHNRE
-1027 DGTSGAC
+1027 DGKSGAC

-1061 QQRGAASRNS
+1061 LQRSGASKNS

-1080 EICRYLKSELSDWY
+1080 EICRYIKTELSDWY

-1109 LSGDFDLVVSDVV
+1109 LTDDFDLVVSDVV

-1281 EHKINITQVSYMVGF
+1281 ERKINITQVSYMVGF

>member
-1 MFLPLFFVTFAA
+1 METISSVVGVADGLMLFVVKNHGLYLLDEKTGNTKLLQSPAGPIKVYSDFRKNVYVYGRDGIYEYDWKHQTYRLLLPANGLSLDGMQVDAAGNIYFASPGNGLYVWNRKSGKMTQYLMDDKRPHKTICNNWISEIRLDSRGWLWCA
-13 IITYLNK
+13 TANGVSCMDTKTGYFDIILSRPLLEGKTCYSTLELSDGK
-20 KRTKNMKHIRHYL
+20 I
-33 TALFAIALSLMVWAD
+33 AIATEMGLYLYDRKKQQTTPWPHSESISGLRIYSLKKDA
-48 SGELFTSGKLSSSL
+48 
-62 INCIVQD
+62 
-69 KYGYIWVGTEYG
+69 
-81 LSKFDGYR
+81 
-89 FTNYLHNEEDT
+89 
-100 TSITDNII
+100 
-108 SDLLVDK
+108 
-115 KGNLWIGCAKGLMRY
+115 KGNLWMSTAQGIWCYDSKAKSFFSFEKGNGLLTKEY
-130 NYETNNFSRLQ
+130 LAGVAGST
-141 FPDGRKPRIY
+141 PDGVICYGNSEGLTYFRPSQVKDYNEKMSAIY
-151 SMVESH
+151 LSEVLLDGKMAPFI
-157 RGDILLGTAGYG
+157 GDNL
-169 LYSVKNNGIEKT
+169 SVP
-181 ANNRFTIKWE
+181 
-191 RAYAKRDS
+191 S
-199 DVFFTHIYE
+199 
-208 DKHHYLWQSS
+208 
-218 HLSTFTRFIEKQGKV
+218 
-233 QRKDFKSPY
+233 DFKS
-242 GAPVAF
+242 
-248 IQHRPQAMLIVC
+248 I
-260 MYGIIYYDYRT
+260 
-271 GRIADA
+271 
-277 GYDLGTFKNHVTINN
+277 
-292 ATFDHEGNLYISTS
+292 
-306 EHGAL
+306 
-311 IIKKG
+311 
-316 SNKVEQLENSNSNF
+316 
-330 NLSTAFVNDII
+330 
-341 EDKDN
+341 
-346 NLWIGCY
+346 
-353 KKGLYLLNQRQQAF
+353 
-367 SSWSFSAQN
+367 
-376 YIIGS
+376 
-381 SVSSIAPGE
+381 
-390 NGETWCTV
+390 
-398 QNSGVFCFD
+398 
-407 ASGKI
+407 
-412 IAHPT
+412 
-417 SPAGT
+417 
-422 CIIYK
+422 
-427 DRRGAYW
+427 
-434 ISNGSALYSYNPHTG
+434 
-449 AYQEKLT
+449 
-456 FTSAGIY
+456 
-463 CMTDDNQGNLYI
+463 
-475 SVYSKGLYIY
+475 
-485 NVESGKVTVLNMRQ
+485 VLN
-499 RGNKGFLC
+499 
-507 NDWVRSMAFD
+507 
-517 HTGHLWIG
+517 
-525 TSNGVSCLNTKTLSF
+525 
-540 KDFGWN
+540 
-546 NILKDRQ
+546 
-553 ANGICEGKNGN
+553 
-564 MIIGTEEGLYL
+564 
-575 FDRKNNKTLALPHA
+575 
-589 EVLKGKQVCSI
+589 
-600 IKDHQGDLW
+600 
-609 ISTTMGIWQYDQK
+609 
-622 NRQFIGHINGNG
+622 
-634 LTTREYVLGS
+634 
-644 SMHTASDLIAFGT
+644 
-657 SDGITTFYPERV
+657 
-669 KAKKMELGDVHLTNF
+669 
-684 IIDGKPINCLTDEFT
+684 
-699 IPYEENS
+699 
-706 FTLEFSLLNYRNT
+706 FSLLDYQSVG
-719 DNISFQYRINE
+719 NIVFQYRING
-730 GKWNSTNEGSNAV
+730 GKWISNAAGDN
-743 SFNKLKPGSYTLE
+743 SFNFTGLSYGHYRIE
-756 VRAMSNGNFSKKST
+756 VRTYCNGKFSIYNKV
-770 IIHIKVCDPW
+770 IKLNVLAPW
-780 YASTWAFLLYFLT
+780 YLTVWAKLIYLSLVLGFM
-793 AAGIILYIIYRYE
+793 AAVIFIYL
-806 RHRKEDLEETK
+806 HKKKKDLEEAK

-850 EYQADIDTIDRNAQR
+850 EYHEDIDTMDRNAQR

-894 EFSQGLVSLF
+894 EFSRGLVSLF

-952 EIIFRIEKQDKKV
+952 EIIFRIVKQDKKV

-1019 DVTARNRE
+1019 DVYAHNRE
-1027 DGTSGAC
+1027 DGKSGAC

-1042 KEHLKD
+1042 KEHLKNN
-1048 SQINSDYVVNGKK
+1048 QICLDNVGTKKK

-1196 FSGALKQDDKVEKI
+1196 FTGALKQDDKVEKV

>member
-1 MFLPLFFVTFAA
+1 MKRFMLFSIFCFVQ
-13 IITYLNK
+13 
-20 KRTKNMKHIRHYL
+20 ML
-33 TALFAIALSLMVWAD
+33 TCFSYAN
-48 SGELFTSGKLSSSL
+48 SGRLYTSNDMSSSL
-62 INCIVQD
+62 IRCIIQD
-69 KYGYIWVGTEYG
+69 KYGFIWVGTNYG
-81 LSKFDGYR
+81 LNRFDGYK
-89 FTNYLHNEEDT
+89 FSTYLCNPADT
-100 TSITDNII
+100 TTIQDNDIVKLYPYSKEFLFVATNRGLYKYSYLTNSFQHVVLEKKDEKI
-108 SDLLVDK
+108 RVSSLIEDGKHNLL
-115 KGNLWIGCAKGLMRY
+115 I
-130 NYETNNFSRLQ
+130 
-141 FPDGRKPRIY
+141 
-151 SMVESH
+151 
-157 RGDILLGTAGYG
+157 GTAGYG
-169 LYSVKNNGIEKT
+169 AYRLDMTTGKVTRLSRKSANSV
-181 ANNRFTIKWE
+181 
-191 RAYAKRDS
+191 D
-199 DVFFTHIYE
+199 DFFAMLFFDDE
-208 DKHHYLWQSS
+208 GYLWQAN
-218 HLSTFTRFIEKQGKV
+218 HTKVLRKYKYNGKSIKLV
-233 QRKDFKSPY
+233 SVYEPKDLFSVCKLY
-242 GAPVAF
+242 AADKKGFFVA
-248 IQHRPQAMLIVC
+248 HVG
-260 MYGIIYYDYRT
+260 GIMRYDYASHSFSRYDFDFSAHQ
-271 GRIADA
+271 GA
-277 GYDLGTFKNHVTINN
+277 GYISAVTLDKYGNLWLGTSGDGTFKIPHGSRKAYRVELNN
-292 ATFDHEGNLYISTS
+292 QSFIFDNAHISDLLIDRDGNQWY
-306 EHGAL
+306 
-311 IIKKG
+311 
-316 SNKVEQLENSNSNF
+316 
-330 NLSTAFVNDII
+330 
-341 EDKDN
+341 
-346 NLWIGCY
+346 GCY
-353 KKGLYLLNQRQQAF
+353 MKGLFLSNNDKNVFHPVSLDELGAGMETISSVVGVADGLMLFVVKNHGLYLLDEKTGNTKLLQ
-367 SSWSFSAQN
+367 
-376 YIIGS
+376 
-381 SVSSIAPGE
+381 
-390 NGETWCTV
+390 
-398 QNSGVFCFD
+398 
-407 ASGKI
+407 
-412 IAHPT
+412 
-417 SPAGT
+417 SPAGP
-422 CIIYK
+422 IKVYSDFRKKVYVYGRDGIYEYDWMHQTYRLLLPSNGLSLDDMQVDAAGNIYFTSQGNGLYVW
-427 DRRGAYW
+427 DRKSGKMTQYLMDDKRPHKTICNNW
-434 ISNGSALYSYNPHTG
+434 ISEIRLDS
-449 AYQEKLT
+449 
-456 FTSAGIY
+456 
-463 CMTDDNQGNLYI
+463 
-475 SVYSKGLYIY
+475 
-485 NVESGKVTVLNMRQ
+485 
-499 RGNKGFLC
+499 RG
-507 NDWVRSMAFD
+507 W
-517 HTGHLWIG
+517 LWCA
-525 TSNGVSCLNTKTLSF
+525 TANGVSCMDTKTGYFDIILSRP
-540 KDFGWN
+540 
-546 NILKDRQ
+546 LL
-553 ANGICEGKNGN
+553 EGKSCYSTLELSDGK
-564 MIIGTEEGLYL
+564 IAIATEMGLYL
-575 FDRKNNKTLALPHA
+575 YDRKKQQTTPWPHS
-589 EVLKGKQVCSI
+589 ESISGLRIYSLK
-600 IKDHQGDLW
+600 KDVKGNLW
-609 ISTTMGIWQYDQK
+609 MSSAQGIWCYDSK
-622 NRQFIGHINGNG
+622 AKSFFSFEKGNG
-634 LTTREYVLGS
+634 LLTKEYLAGVVGS
-644 SMHTASDLIAFGT
+644 T
-657 SDGITTFYPERV
+657 SDGVICYGNSEGLTYFRPSQV
-669 KAKKMELGDVHLTNF
+669 KDYNEKTSAIYLSGVLL
-684 IIDGKPINCLTDEFT
+684 DGKMAPFIGDNLSVPSDFKS
-699 IPYEENS
+699 IVLS
-706 FTLEFSLLNYRNT
+706 FSQLDYQSVG
-719 DNISFQYRINE
+719 NIVFQYRING
-730 GKWNSTNEGSNAV
+730 GKWISNAAGDN
-743 SFNKLKPGSYTLE
+743 SFNFTGLSYGHYRIE
-756 VRAMSNGNFSKKST
+756 VRTYCNGKYSTYKKV
-770 IIHIKVCDPW
+770 INLDVLAPW
-780 YASTWAFLLYFLT
+780 FLTVWAKLLYLFLILGLT
-793 AAGIILYIIYRYE
+793 AAAIIVFL
-806 RHRKEDLEETK
+806 RKKKRDMEEAK

-850 EYQADIDTIDRNAQR
+850 EYQADIDTIDRNTQR

-1027 DGTSGAC
+1027 DGKSGAC

-1061 QQRGAASRNS
+1061 YQRGAASRNS

-1080 EICRYLKSELSDWY
+1080 EICRYIKTELSDWY

-1196 FSGALKQDDKVEKI
+1196 FTGALKQDDKVEKV

>member
-1 MFLPLFFVTFAA
+1 METISSV
-13 IITYLNK
+13 
-20 KRTKNMKHIRHYL
+20 
-33 TALFAIALSLMVWAD
+33 VGVAD
-48 SGELFTSGKLSSSL
+48 
-62 INCIVQD
+62 
-69 KYGYIWVGTEYG
+69 
-81 LSKFDGYR
+81 
-89 FTNYLHNEEDT
+89 
-100 TSITDNII
+100 
-108 SDLLVDK
+108 
-115 KGNLWIGCAKGLMRY
+115 GLML
-130 NYETNNFSRLQ
+130 F
-141 FPDGRKPRIY
+141 
-151 SMVESH
+151 V
-157 RGDILLGTAGYG
+157 
-169 LYSVKNNGIEKT
+169 VKN
-181 ANNRFTIKWE
+181 
-191 RAYAKRDS
+191 
-199 DVFFTHIYE
+199 H
-208 DKHHYLWQSS
+208 
-218 HLSTFTRFIEKQGKV
+218 
-233 QRKDFKSPY
+233 
-242 GAPVAF
+242 
-248 IQHRPQAMLIVC
+248 
-260 MYGIIYYDYRT
+260 
-271 GRIADA
+271 
-277 GYDLGTFKNHVTINN
+277 
-292 ATFDHEGNLYISTS
+292 
-306 EHGAL
+306 
-311 IIKKG
+311 
-316 SNKVEQLENSNSNF
+316 
-330 NLSTAFVNDII
+330 
-341 EDKDN
+341 
-346 NLWIGCY
+346 
-353 KKGLYLLNQRQQAF
+353 GLYLLDEKTGNTKLLQ
-367 SSWSFSAQN
+367 
-376 YIIGS
+376 
-381 SVSSIAPGE
+381 
-390 NGETWCTV
+390 
-398 QNSGVFCFD
+398 
-407 ASGKI
+407 
-412 IAHPT
+412 
-417 SPAGT
+417 SPAGP
-422 CIIYK
+422 IKVYSDFRKNVYVYGRDGIYEYDWK
-427 DRRGAYW
+427 HQTYRLLLPANGLSLDGMQVDAAGNIYFASPGNGLYVWNRKSGKMTQYLMDDKRPHKTICNNW
-434 ISNGSALYSYNPHTG
+434 ISEIRLDS
-449 AYQEKLT
+449 
-456 FTSAGIY
+456 
-463 CMTDDNQGNLYI
+463 
-475 SVYSKGLYIY
+475 
-485 NVESGKVTVLNMRQ
+485 
-499 RGNKGFLC
+499 RG
-507 NDWVRSMAFD
+507 W
-517 HTGHLWIG
+517 LWCA
-525 TSNGVSCLNTKTLSF
+525 TANGVSCMDTKTGYFDIILSRP
-540 KDFGWN
+540 
-546 NILKDRQ
+546 LL
-553 ANGICEGKNGN
+553 EGKTCYSTLELSDGK
-564 MIIGTEEGLYL
+564 IAIATEMGLYL
-575 FDRKNNKTLALPHA
+575 YDRKKQQTTPWPHS
-589 EVLKGKQVCSI
+589 ESISGLRIYSLK
-600 IKDHQGDLW
+600 KDARGNLW
-609 ISTTMGIWQYDQK
+609 MSTAQGIWCYDSK
-622 NRQFIGHINGNG
+622 AKSFFSFEKGNG
-634 LTTREYVLGS
+634 LLTKEYLAGVAGSTPDGVICYGNSEGLTYFRPSQVKDYNEKMSAIYLSEVL
-644 SMHTASDLIAFGT
+644 L
-657 SDGITTFYPERV
+657 
-669 KAKKMELGDVHLTNF
+669 
-684 IIDGKPINCLTDEFT
+684 DGKMAPFIGDNLSVPSDFKS
-699 IPYEENS
+699 IVLN
-706 FTLEFSLLNYRNT
+706 FSLLDYQSVG
-719 DNISFQYRINE
+719 NIVFQYRING
-730 GKWNSTNEGSNAV
+730 GKWISNAAGDN
-743 SFNKLKPGSYTLE
+743 SFNFTGLSYGHYRIE
-756 VRAMSNGNFSKKST
+756 VRTYCNGKYSIYNKV
-770 IIHIKVCDPW
+770 IKLNVLAPW
-780 YASTWAFLLYFLT
+780 YLTVWAKLIYLSLVLGFM
-793 AAGIILYIIYRYE
+793 AAVIFIYLHKKKR
-806 RHRKEDLEETK
+806 DLEEAK

-850 EYQADIDTIDRNAQR
+850 EYHEDIDTMDRNAQR

-894 EFSQGLVSLF
+894 EFSRGLVSLF

-1019 DVTARNRE
+1019 DVYAHNRE
-1027 DGTSGAC
+1027 DGKSGAC

-1042 KEHLKD
+1042 KEHLKNN
-1048 SQINSDYVVNGKK
+1048 QICLDNVGTKKK

-1196 FSGALKQDDKVEKI
+1196 FTGALKQDDKVEKV

-1318 AKYTE
+1318 ARYSE

>member
-1 MFLPLFFVTFAA
+1 MLFSIFCFVQ
-13 IITYLNK
+13 
-20 KRTKNMKHIRHYL
+20 ML
-33 TALFAIALSLMVWAD
+33 TCFSYAN
-48 SGELFTSGKLSSSL
+48 SGRLYTSNDLSSSL
-62 INCIVQD
+62 IRCIIQD
-69 KYGYIWVGTEYG
+69 KYGFIWVGTNYG
-81 LSKFDGYR
+81 LNRFDGYK
-89 FTNYLHNEEDT
+89 FSTYLCNPADT
-100 TSITDNII
+100 TTIQDNDIVKLYPYSKEFLFVATNRGLYKYSYLTNSFQHI
-108 SDLLVDK
+108 VLEKKDEKIRVSSLIEDGKHNLL
-115 KGNLWIGCAKGLMRY
+115 I
-130 NYETNNFSRLQ
+130 
-141 FPDGRKPRIY
+141 
-151 SMVESH
+151 
-157 RGDILLGTAGYG
+157 GTAGYG
-169 LYSVKNNGIEKT
+169 AYRLDMTTGKVTRLSRKSANSV
-181 ANNRFTIKWE
+181 
-191 RAYAKRDS
+191 D
-199 DVFFTHIYE
+199 DFFAMLFFDDE
-208 DKHHYLWQSS
+208 GYLWQAN
-218 HLSTFTRFIEKQGKV
+218 HTKVLRKYKYDGKSIKLV
-233 QRKDFKSPY
+233 SVYEPKDLFGISKLY
-242 GAPVAF
+242 ATDKKGFFVA
-248 IQHRPQAMLIVC
+248 HTGGMMR
-260 MYGIIYYDYRT
+260 YDYASHRFSRYDFDFSAHQ
-271 GRIADA
+271 GA
-277 GYDLGTFKNHVTINN
+277 GYISAVTLDKYGNLWLGTSGDGTFKIPHGSRKAYRVELNN
-292 ATFDHEGNLYISTS
+292 QSFIFDNAHISDLLIDRDGNQWY
-306 EHGAL
+306 
-311 IIKKG
+311 
-316 SNKVEQLENSNSNF
+316 
-330 NLSTAFVNDII
+330 
-341 EDKDN
+341 
-346 NLWIGCY
+346 GCY
-353 KKGLYLLNQRQQAF
+353 MKGLFLSNNDKNVFHPVSLDELGAGMETISSVVGVADGLMLFVVKNHGLYLLDEKTGNTKLLQ
-367 SSWSFSAQN
+367 
-376 YIIGS
+376 
-381 SVSSIAPGE
+381 
-390 NGETWCTV
+390 
-398 QNSGVFCFD
+398 
-407 ASGKI
+407 
-412 IAHPT
+412 
-417 SPAGT
+417 SPAGP
-422 CIIYK
+422 IKVYSDFRKNVYVYGRDGIYEYDWK
-427 DRRGAYW
+427 HQTYRLLLPSNGLSLDDMRVDAAGNIYFTSQGNGLYVWNRKSGKMTQYLMDDKRPHKTICNNW
-434 ISNGSALYSYNPHTG
+434 ISEIRLDS
-449 AYQEKLT
+449 
-456 FTSAGIY
+456 
-463 CMTDDNQGNLYI
+463 
-475 SVYSKGLYIY
+475 
-485 NVESGKVTVLNMRQ
+485 
-499 RGNKGFLC
+499 RG
-507 NDWVRSMAFD
+507 W
-517 HTGHLWIG
+517 LWCA
-525 TSNGVSCLNTKTLSF
+525 TANGVSCMDTKTGYFDIILSRP
-540 KDFGWN
+540 
-546 NILKDRQ
+546 LL
-553 ANGICEGKNGN
+553 EGKSCYSTLELSDGK
-564 MIIGTEEGLYL
+564 IAIATEMGLYL
-575 FDRKNNKTLALPHA
+575 YDRKKQQTTPWPHS
-589 EVLKGKQVCSI
+589 ESISGLRIYSLK
-600 IKDHQGDLW
+600 KDVKGNLW
-609 ISTTMGIWQYDQK
+609 MSSAQGIWCYDSK
-622 NRQFIGHINGNG
+622 AKSFFSFEKGNG
-634 LTTREYVLGS
+634 LLTKEYLAGVVGS
-644 SMHTASDLIAFGT
+644 T
-657 SDGITTFYPERV
+657 SDGVICYGNSEGLTYFRPSQV
-669 KAKKMELGDVHLTNF
+669 KDYNEKTSAIYLSGVLL
-684 IIDGKPINCLTDEFT
+684 DGKMAPFIGDNLSVPSDFKS
-699 IPYEENS
+699 IVLS
-706 FTLEFSLLNYRNT
+706 FSQLDYQSVG
-719 DNISFQYRINE
+719 NIVFQYRING
-730 GKWNSTNEGSNAV
+730 GKWISNAAGDN
-743 SFNKLKPGSYTLE
+743 SFNFTGLSYGHYRIE
-756 VRAMSNGNFSKKST
+756 VRTYCNGKYSTYKKVINLDVLT
-770 IIHIKVCDPW
+770 PW
-780 YASTWAFLLYFLT
+780 FLTVWAKLIYLFLILGLT
-793 AAGIILYIIYRYE
+793 AAAIIVYL
-806 RHRKEDLEETK
+806 RKKKRDMEEAK

-850 EYQADIDTIDRNAQR
+850 EYQADIDTIDRNTQR

-1080 EICRYLKSELSDWY
+1080 EICRYIKTELSDWY

-1281 EHKINITQVSYMVGF
+1281 ERKINITQVSYMVGF

>member
-1 MFLPLFFVTFAA
+1 METISSV
-13 IITYLNK
+13 
-20 KRTKNMKHIRHYL
+20 
-33 TALFAIALSLMVWAD
+33 VGVAD
-48 SGELFTSGKLSSSL
+48 
-62 INCIVQD
+62 
-69 KYGYIWVGTEYG
+69 
-81 LSKFDGYR
+81 
-89 FTNYLHNEEDT
+89 
-100 TSITDNII
+100 
-108 SDLLVDK
+108 
-115 KGNLWIGCAKGLMRY
+115 GLML
-130 NYETNNFSRLQ
+130 F
-141 FPDGRKPRIY
+141 
-151 SMVESH
+151 V
-157 RGDILLGTAGYG
+157 
-169 LYSVKNNGIEKT
+169 VKN
-181 ANNRFTIKWE
+181 
-191 RAYAKRDS
+191 
-199 DVFFTHIYE
+199 H
-208 DKHHYLWQSS
+208 
-218 HLSTFTRFIEKQGKV
+218 
-233 QRKDFKSPY
+233 
-242 GAPVAF
+242 
-248 IQHRPQAMLIVC
+248 
-260 MYGIIYYDYRT
+260 
-271 GRIADA
+271 
-277 GYDLGTFKNHVTINN
+277 
-292 ATFDHEGNLYISTS
+292 
-306 EHGAL
+306 
-311 IIKKG
+311 
-316 SNKVEQLENSNSNF
+316 
-330 NLSTAFVNDII
+330 
-341 EDKDN
+341 
-346 NLWIGCY
+346 
-353 KKGLYLLNQRQQAF
+353 GLYLLDEKTGNTKLLQ
-367 SSWSFSAQN
+367 
-376 YIIGS
+376 
-381 SVSSIAPGE
+381 
-390 NGETWCTV
+390 
-398 QNSGVFCFD
+398 
-407 ASGKI
+407 
-412 IAHPT
+412 
-417 SPAGT
+417 SPAGP
-422 CIIYK
+422 IKVYSDFRKNVYVYGSDGIYEYDWK
-427 DRRGAYW
+427 HQTYRLLLPANGLSLDGMQVDAAGNIYFASPGNGLYVWNRKSGKMTQYLMDDKRPHKTICNNW
-434 ISNGSALYSYNPHTG
+434 ISEIRLDS
-449 AYQEKLT
+449 
-456 FTSAGIY
+456 
-463 CMTDDNQGNLYI
+463 
-475 SVYSKGLYIY
+475 
-485 NVESGKVTVLNMRQ
+485 
-499 RGNKGFLC
+499 RG
-507 NDWVRSMAFD
+507 W
-517 HTGHLWIG
+517 LWCA
-525 TSNGVSCLNTKTLSF
+525 TANGVSCMDTKTGYFDIILSRP
-540 KDFGWN
+540 
-546 NILKDRQ
+546 LL
-553 ANGICEGKNGN
+553 EGKTCYSTLELSDGK
-564 MIIGTEEGLYL
+564 IAIATEMGLYL
-575 FDRKNNKTLALPHA
+575 YDRKKQQTTPWPHS
-589 EVLKGKQVCSI
+589 ESISGLRIYSLK
-600 IKDHQGDLW
+600 KDARGNLW
-609 ISTTMGIWQYDQK
+609 MSTAQGIWCYDSK
-622 NRQFIGHINGNG
+622 AKSFFSFEKGNG
-634 LTTREYVLGS
+634 LLTKEYLAGVAGSTPDGVICYGNSEGLTYFRPSQVKDYNEKMSAIYLSEVL
-644 SMHTASDLIAFGT
+644 L
-657 SDGITTFYPERV
+657 
-669 KAKKMELGDVHLTNF
+669 
-684 IIDGKPINCLTDEFT
+684 DGKMAPFIGDNLSVPSDFKS
-699 IPYEENS
+699 IVLN
-706 FTLEFSLLNYRNT
+706 FSLLDYQSVG
-719 DNISFQYRINE
+719 NIVFQYRING
-730 GKWNSTNEGSNAV
+730 GKWISNAAGDN
-743 SFNKLKPGSYTLE
+743 SFNFTGLSYGHYRIE
-756 VRAMSNGNFSKKST
+756 VRTYCNGKFSIYNKV
-770 IIHIKVCDPW
+770 IKLNVLAPW
-780 YASTWAFLLYFLT
+780 YLTVWAKLIYLSLVLGFM
-793 AAGIILYIIYRYE
+793 AAVIFIYLHKKKR
-806 RHRKEDLEETK
+806 DLEEAK

-850 EYQADIDTIDRNAQR
+850 EYHEDIDTMDRNAQR

-894 EFSQGLVSLF
+894 EFSRGLVSLF

-1019 DVTARNRE
+1019 DVYAHNRE
-1027 DGTSGAC
+1027 DGKSGAC

-1042 KEHLKD
+1042 KEHLKNN
-1048 SQINSDYVVNGKK
+1048 QICLDNVGTKKK

-1196 FSGALKQDDKVEKI
+1196 FTGALKQDDRVEKV

-1318 AKYTE
+1318 ARYSE

>member
-1 MFLPLFFVTFAA
+1 MLFSIFCFVQ
-13 IITYLNK
+13 
-20 KRTKNMKHIRHYL
+20 ML
-33 TALFAIALSLMVWAD
+33 TCFSYAN
-48 SGELFTSGKLSSSL
+48 SGRLYTSNDLSSSL
-62 INCIVQD
+62 IRCIIQD
-69 KYGYIWVGTEYG
+69 KYGFIWVGTNYG
-81 LSKFDGYR
+81 LNRFDGYK
-89 FTNYLHNEEDT
+89 FSTYLCNPADT
-100 TSITDNII
+100 TTIQDNDIVKLYPYSKEFLFVATNRGLYKYSYLTNSFQHI
-108 SDLLVDK
+108 VLEKKDEKIRVSSLIEDGKHNLL
-115 KGNLWIGCAKGLMRY
+115 I
-130 NYETNNFSRLQ
+130 
-141 FPDGRKPRIY
+141 
-151 SMVESH
+151 
-157 RGDILLGTAGYG
+157 GTAGYG
-169 LYSVKNNGIEKT
+169 AYRLDMTTGKVTRLSRKSANSV
-181 ANNRFTIKWE
+181 
-191 RAYAKRDS
+191 D
-199 DVFFTHIYE
+199 DFFAMLFFDDE
-208 DKHHYLWQSS
+208 GYLWQAN
-218 HLSTFTRFIEKQGKV
+218 HTKVLRKYKYNGKSIQLV
-233 QRKDFKSPY
+233 SVYEPKDLFGISKLY
-242 GAPVAF
+242 ATDKKGFFVA
-248 IQHRPQAMLIVC
+248 HTGGMMR
-260 MYGIIYYDYRT
+260 YDYASHRFSRYDFDFSAHQ
-271 GRIADA
+271 GA
-277 GYDLGTFKNHVTINN
+277 GYISAVTLDKYGNLWLGTSGDGTFKIPHGSRKAYRVELNN
-292 ATFDHEGNLYISTS
+292 QSFIFDNAHISDLLIDRDGNQWY
-306 EHGAL
+306 
-311 IIKKG
+311 
-316 SNKVEQLENSNSNF
+316 
-330 NLSTAFVNDII
+330 
-341 EDKDN
+341 
-346 NLWIGCY
+346 GCY
-353 KKGLYLLNQRQQAF
+353 MKGLFLSNNDKNVFHPVSLDELGAGMETISSVVGVADGLMLFVVKNHGLYLLDEKTGNTKLLQ
-367 SSWSFSAQN
+367 
-376 YIIGS
+376 
-381 SVSSIAPGE
+381 
-390 NGETWCTV
+390 
-398 QNSGVFCFD
+398 
-407 ASGKI
+407 
-412 IAHPT
+412 
-417 SPAGT
+417 SPAGP
-422 CIIYK
+422 IKVYSDFRKKVYVYGRDGIYEYDWMHQTYRLLLPSNGLSLDDMRVDAAGNIYFTSQGNGLYVWNRK
-427 DRRGAYW
+427 SGKMTQYLMDDKRPHKTICNNW
-434 ISNGSALYSYNPHTG
+434 ISEIRLDS
-449 AYQEKLT
+449 
-456 FTSAGIY
+456 
-463 CMTDDNQGNLYI
+463 
-475 SVYSKGLYIY
+475 
-485 NVESGKVTVLNMRQ
+485 
-499 RGNKGFLC
+499 RG
-507 NDWVRSMAFD
+507 W
-517 HTGHLWIG
+517 LWCA
-525 TSNGVSCLNTKTLSF
+525 TANGVSCMDTKTGYFDIILSRP
-540 KDFGWN
+540 
-546 NILKDRQ
+546 LL
-553 ANGICEGKNGN
+553 EGKSCYSTLELSDGK
-564 MIIGTEEGLYL
+564 IAIATEMGLYL
-575 FDRKNNKTLALPHA
+575 YDRKKQQTTPWPHS
-589 EVLKGKQVCSI
+589 ESISGLRIYSLK
-600 IKDHQGDLW
+600 KDVKGNLW
-609 ISTTMGIWQYDQK
+609 MSTAQGIWCYDSK
-622 NRQFIGHINGNG
+622 AKSFFSFEKGNG
-634 LTTREYVLGS
+634 LLTKEYLAGVVGS
-644 SMHTASDLIAFGT
+644 T
-657 SDGITTFYPERV
+657 SDGVICYGNSEGLTYFQPSEV
-669 KAKKMELGDVHLTNF
+669 KDYNEKTSAIYLSGVLL
-684 IIDGKPINCLTDEFT
+684 DGKMAPFIGDNLSVPSDFKS
-699 IPYEENS
+699 IVLS
-706 FTLEFSLLNYRNT
+706 FSQLDYQSVG
-719 DNISFQYRINE
+719 NIVFQYRING
-730 GKWNSTNEGSNAV
+730 GKWISNAAGDN
-743 SFNKLKPGSYTLE
+743 SFNFTGLSYGHYRIE
-756 VRAMSNGNFSKKST
+756 VRTYCNGKYSTYKKV
-770 IIHIKVCDPW
+770 INLDVLAPW
-780 YASTWAFLLYFLT
+780 FLTVWAKLLYLFLILGLT
-793 AAGIILYIIYRYE
+793 AAAIIVFL
-806 RHRKEDLEETK
+806 RKKKRDLEEAK

-1080 EICRYLKSELSDWY
+1080 EICRYIKTELSDWY

-1281 EHKINITQVSYMVGF
+1281 ERKINITQVSYMVGF

>member
-1 MFLPLFFVTFAA
+1 METISSVVGVADGLMLFVVKNHGLYLLDEKTGNTKLLQSPAGPIKVYSDFRKNVYVYGRDGIYEYDWKHQTYRLLLPANGLSLDGMQVDAA
-13 IITYLNK
+13 GNIYFTSPGNGLYVWNRKSGKMTQYLMDDKRPHKTICNNWISEIRLDSRGWLWCATANGVSCMDTKTGYFDIILSRSLLEGKTCYSTLELSDGK
-20 KRTKNMKHIRHYL
+20 I
-33 TALFAIALSLMVWAD
+33 AIATEMGLYLYDRKKQQTTPWPHSESISGLRIYSLKKDA
-48 SGELFTSGKLSSSL
+48 
-62 INCIVQD
+62 
-69 KYGYIWVGTEYG
+69 
-81 LSKFDGYR
+81 
-89 FTNYLHNEEDT
+89 
-100 TSITDNII
+100 
-108 SDLLVDK
+108 
-115 KGNLWIGCAKGLMRY
+115 KGNLWMSTAQGIWCYDSKAKSFFSFEKGNGLLTKEY
-130 NYETNNFSRLQ
+130 LAGVVGSTS
-141 FPDGRKPRIY
+141 DGVIC
-151 SMVESH
+151 
-157 RGDILLGTAGYG
+157 YG
-169 LYSVKNNGIEKT
+169 NSEGLTYFRPSQVKNYDEKT
-181 ANNRFTIKWE
+181 SA
-191 RAYAKRDS
+191 
-199 DVFFTHIYE
+199 IY
-208 DKHHYLWQSS
+208 
-218 HLSTFTRFIEKQGKV
+218 LSGVLLDGKMAPFIGDNLSV
-233 QRKDFKSPY
+233 PSDFKS
-242 GAPVAF
+242 
-248 IQHRPQAMLIVC
+248 IV
-260 MYGIIYYDYRT
+260 
-271 GRIADA
+271 
-277 GYDLGTFKNHVTINN
+277 L
-292 ATFDHEGNLYISTS
+292 
-306 EHGAL
+306 
-311 IIKKG
+311 
-316 SNKVEQLENSNSNF
+316 
-330 NLSTAFVNDII
+330 
-341 EDKDN
+341 
-346 NLWIGCY
+346 
-353 KKGLYLLNQRQQAF
+353 
-367 SSWSFSAQN
+367 SFSQLD
-376 YIIGS
+376 YQ
-381 SVSSIAPGE
+381 SV
-390 NGETWCTV
+390 
-398 QNSGVFCFD
+398 
-407 ASGKI
+407 
-412 IAHPT
+412 
-417 SPAGT
+417 
-422 CIIYK
+422 
-427 DRRGAYW
+427 
-434 ISNGSALYSYNPHTG
+434 
-449 AYQEKLT
+449 
-456 FTSAGIY
+456 
-463 CMTDDNQGNLYI
+463 GNI
-475 SVYSKGLYIY
+475 V
-485 NVESGKVTVLNMRQ
+485 
-499 RGNKGFLC
+499 
-507 NDWVRSMAFD
+507 
-517 HTGHLWIG
+517 
-525 TSNGVSCLNTKTLSF
+525 
-540 KDFGWN
+540 
-546 NILKDRQ
+546 
-553 ANGICEGKNGN
+553 
-564 MIIGTEEGLYL
+564 
-575 FDRKNNKTLALPHA
+575 
-589 EVLKGKQVCSI
+589 
-600 IKDHQGDLW
+600 
-609 ISTTMGIWQYDQK
+609 
-622 NRQFIGHINGNG
+622 
-634 LTTREYVLGS
+634 
-644 SMHTASDLIAFGT
+644 
-657 SDGITTFYPERV
+657 
-669 KAKKMELGDVHLTNF
+669 
-684 IIDGKPINCLTDEFT
+684 
-699 IPYEENS
+699 
-706 FTLEFSLLNYRNT
+706 
-719 DNISFQYRINE
+719 FQYRING
-730 GKWNSTNEGSNAV
+730 GKWISNAAGDN
-743 SFNKLKPGSYTLE
+743 SFNFTGLSHGHYRIE
-756 VRAMSNGNFSKKST
+756 VRTYCNGKYSTYKKVINLDVLAPWFLT
-770 IIHIKVCDPW
+770 VCAKLI
-780 YASTWAFLLYFLT
+780 YLFLILGLT
-793 AAGIILYIIYRYE
+793 AAAIIVFL
-806 RHRKEDLEETK
+806 RKKKRDMEEAK

-915 RLEMPET
+915 RLEIPET

-1042 KEHLKD
+1042 KEHLKNN
-1048 SQINSDYVVNGKK
+1048 QIYSDNGETKKK
-1061 QQRGAASRNS
+1061 QQRDAASRNC

-1099 NNGKEALKQL
+1099 NNGKEALNQL
-1109 LSGDFDLVVSDVV
+1109 FSGDFDLVISDVV

-1131 LRNIKGNANISHVP
+1131 LKNIKGNANISHVP

-1210 EVKGYDE
+1210 EVKGNDE
-1217 ELMERIMKVVNENL
+1217 ELMERIMKVVNENM

-1318 AKYTE
+1318 ARYSE